1 MNDIINIGV
10 YPIYKNRNEVKKMKK
25 KYKLTGVGCMKCV
38 AKIEKNLSE
47 LSGVENIK
55 VDVETKI
62 MNIDFDESEIS
73 FNEIEKKLV
82 ELGYGVDKEYD
93 ENSFEKSKKEEIVV
107 CEFQKEEK
115 ENKKNEEKN
124 ISENLEKKQFKLS
137 GVTCQA
143 CVRRIETKVGKLEG
157 VKSAVVNLATEE
169 LTVEY
174 DYERINKNEIEDEV
188 KEIGYGIEEKI
199 EASEFQVNI
208 EGISCQACVANIE
221 RKVKKLDGVISAEV
235 NLATNRGRFIYDSK
249 RIKGSEI
256 IEVINNLGGY
266 KAVRDEEAKLEDEIK
281 KIEESK
287 KELREFKTAIFFAAI
302 VFYITMGHMIGL
314 PLPKIISP
322 NVNPINYA
330 LIQLVLTIPV
340 TIIGRKFYTVGI
352 KALIKKAPNMD
363 SLIATGT
370 GAALVYSIFGTYE
383 IFKGN
388 NQYVHALYYESAV
401 VIIALIMFGKLLEK
415 RSKGKTSDA
424 IKKLMG
430 LQSKKASLVKNN
442 EIVLVDIEEVEKG
455 DVVLV
460 KPGESIPVDGKVVE
474 GSTNVDESMLTG
486 ESIPVRKKI
495 GDSVFGATINKN
507 GSIKIEATAIGKDT
521 VLAKIIKLVE
531 DAQGSK
537 APIARM
543 ADIISGY
550 FVPAVIFIAFVSS
563 VVWYVLG
570 KSGAVNLSMSPS
582 IFALTIFIS
591 VLVIACPCSLG
602 LATPTAIMVGTGRG
616 AELGILI
623 KSGEA
628 LEKAHKLNMIVFD
641 KTGTITE
648 GKPVITDIEI
658 KDENI
663 SEKEFLKFV
672 GTLEQHSEHPLGE
685 AVVEEVKKRGI
696 EFEKVKNFLSISGEG
711 ITGEINEK
719 KILVGNYKL
728 FNNNGIIISEN
739 NKSEKVAAEG
749 KTPIFVGIDG
759 KYAGLIAVAD
769 VIKENSKES
778 VALLKEMGLKVA
790 MITGD
795 NRKTAEV
802 IAKQV
807 GIDVVLAEV
816 SPEDKYLEVKRLQN
830 DGFKV
835 GMVGDGINDSPALS
849 QADVGIAVGGG
860 TDIAMES
867 ADIILMK
874 RDLRDVAVAMKLS
887 HAVIKNIKENLFW
900 AFLYNSLGIPVAA
913 GVLYLITGHLLN
925 PMIAGGA
932 MAMSSVSVV
941 TNALR
946 LRNFGK

>member
-1 MNDIINIGV
+1 MNAIINIGV

-62 MNIDFDESEIS
+62 MNIDFNESEIS

-82 ELGYGVDKEYD
+82 DLGYGVDKEYD
-93 ENSFEKSKKEEIVV
+93 ENSFEKSKEEEIVV

-199 EASEFQVNI
+199 EASELQVNI

-256 IEVINNLGGY
+256 IGVINNLGGY
-266 KAVRDEEAKLEDEIK
+266 KAVRDEEAKPEDEIK

-340 TIIGRKFYTVGI
+340 TIIGRRFYTVGI

-486 ESIPVRKKI
+486 ESIPVRKKT

-570 KSGAVNLSMSPS
+570 KSGIVNLSMSPS

-663 SEKEFLKFV
+663 SEKEFLKV
-672 GTLEQHSEHPLGE
+672 AGTLEQHSEHPLGE

-696 EFEKVKNFLSISGEG
+696 EFGEIKNFLSISGEG
-711 ITGEINEK
+711 ITGEIDGK

-728 FNNNGIIISEN
+728 FNNNGIIIPEN

-835 GMVGDGINDSPALS
+835 
-849 QADVGIAVGGG
+849 
-860 TDIAMES
+860 
-867 ADIILMK
+867 
-874 RDLRDVAVAMKLS
+874 
-887 HAVIKNIKENLFW
+887 
-900 AFLYNSLGIPVAA
+900 
-913 GVLYLITGHLLN
+913 
-925 PMIAGGA
+925 
-932 MAMSSVSVV
+932 
-941 TNALR
+941 
-946 LRNFGK
+946 

>member
-1 MNDIINIGV
+1 MD
-10 YPIYKNRNEVKKMKK
+10 K

-38 AKIEKNLSE
+38 AKIEKNISE
-47 LSGVENIK
+47 LKGTENVK
-55 VDVETKI
+55 VDVNTKI
-62 MNIDFDESEIS
+62 MDISFDEKKIS
-73 FNEIEKKLV
+73 FDEIKNKLE
-82 ELGYGVDKEYD
+82 ELGYGVEREVSASEEISCETNVE
-93 ENSFEKSKKEEIVV
+93 ENKCSVKEE
-107 CEFQKEEK
+107 QKDISEEK
-115 ENKKNEEKN
+115 TDTEN
-124 ISENLEKKQFKLS
+124 IEKKQFKLS

-143 CVRRIETKVGKLEG
+143 CVRRIETKVGKMKG

-169 LTVEY
+169 LTVLY
-174 DYERINKNEIEDEV
+174 DYEQLNKNDIENEV
-188 KEIGYGIEEKI
+188 KSIGYGIDEKI
-199 EASEFQVNI
+199 EASELLVNI

-221 RKVKKLDGVISAEV
+221 RKVKKLDGIISAEV
-235 NLATNRGRFIYDSK
+235 NLATNRGRFLYDSK

-256 IEVINNLGGY
+256 IGVINGIGGY
-266 KAVRDEEAKLEDEIK
+266 KAVRNEEAKPEDEMK
-281 KIEESK
+281 KEEEAK
-287 KELREFKTAIFFAAI
+287 KELREFKTAIILAAI
-302 VFYITMGHMIGL
+302 VFYITMGHMIGF
-314 PLPKIISP
+314 PLPSIIFP
-322 NVNPINYA
+322 DVNPINYA

-340 TIIGRKFYTVGI
+340 TIIGRRFYTVGI
-352 KALIKKAPNMD
+352 RALVKRAPNMD

-370 GAALVYSIFGTYE
+370 GAALIYSIYGTYE
-383 IFKGN
+383 IIKGN
-388 NQYVHALYYESAV
+388 NAYVHALYYESAV

-442 EIVLVDIEEVEKG
+442 EIVLVDIEEVEEG
-455 DVVLV
+455 DIVLV

-474 GSTNVDESMLTG
+474 GNTNVDESMLTG
-486 ESIPVRKKI
+486 ESIPVRKKA
-495 GDSVFGATINKN
+495 GDNVFGATINKN
-507 GSIKIEATAIGKDT
+507 GSIKIKATAIGKDT

-550 FVPAVIFIAFVSS
+550 FVPVVIFIAAVSS
-563 VVWYVLG
+563 IVWYAVG
-570 KSGAVNLSMSPS
+570 KTGIATLPMAPS

-648 GKPVITDIEI
+648 GKPVITDIVIE
-658 KDENI
+658 DESI
-663 SEKEFLKFV
+663 SEEEFLSIIAS
-672 GTLEQHSEHPLGE
+672 LEQHSEHPLGE

-696 EFEKVKNFLSISGEG
+696 ATGNVKDFISISGEG
-711 ITGEINEK
+711 IIGEVDGK
-719 KILVGNYKL
+719 KVIAGNYKL
-728 FNNNGIIISEN
+728 FDNNGIIIPEN
-739 NKSEKVAAEG
+739 NESERVAKEG

-759 KYAGLIAVAD
+759 KYSGLIAVAD
-769 VIKENSKES
+769 VVKENSKES
-778 VALLKEMGLKVA
+778 VELLKSMGLKVA

-802 IAKQV
+802 IAEQV
-807 GIDVVLAEV
+807 GIDIVLAEV

-830 DGFKV
+830 DGMKV

-874 RDLRDVAVAMKLS
+874 KDLRDVAVAMKLS

-913 GVLYLITGHLLN
+913 GALYLITGHLLN

>member
-1 MNDIINIGV
+1 MD
-10 YPIYKNRNEVKKMKK
+10 K

-38 AKIEKNLSE
+38 AKIEKNISE
-47 LSGVENIK
+47 LKGTENVK
-55 VDVETKI
+55 VDVNTKI
-62 MNIDFDESEIS
+62 MDISFDEEKIS
-73 FNEIEKKLV
+73 FDEIKNKLE
-82 ELGYGVDKEYD
+82 ELGYGVEREVSDSEEISCETNMG
-93 ENSFEKSKKEEIVV
+93 ENKCSVKEE
-107 CEFQKEEK
+107 QKDISEEK
-115 ENKKNEEKN
+115 TDTEN
-124 ISENLEKKQFKLS
+124 IEKKQFKLS

-143 CVRRIETKVGKLEG
+143 CVRRIETKVGKMKG

-169 LTVEY
+169 LTVLY
-174 DYERINKNEIEDEV
+174 DYEQLNKNDIENEV
-188 KEIGYGIEEKI
+188 KSIGYGIDEKI
-199 EASEFQVNI
+199 EASELLVNI

-221 RKVKKLDGVISAEV
+221 RKVKKLDGIISAEV
-235 NLATNRGRFIYDSK
+235 NLATNRGRFLYDSK

-256 IEVINNLGGY
+256 IGVINGIGGY
-266 KAVRDEEAKLEDEIK
+266 KAIRNEEAKPEDEMK
-281 KIEESK
+281 KEEEAK
-287 KELREFKTAIFFAAI
+287 KELREFKTAIILAAI
-302 VFYITMGHMIGL
+302 VFYITMGHMIGF
-314 PLPKIISP
+314 PLPSIISP
-322 NVNPINYA
+322 DVNPINYA

-340 TIIGRKFYTVGI
+340 TIIGRRFYTVGI
-352 KALIKKAPNMD
+352 RALVKRAPNMD

-370 GAALVYSIFGTYE
+370 GAALIYSIYGTYE
-383 IFKGN
+383 IIKGN
-388 NQYVHALYYESAV
+388 NAYVHALYYESAV

-442 EIVLVDIEEVEKG
+442 EIVLVDIEEVEEG
-455 DVVLV
+455 DIVLV

-474 GSTNVDESMLTG
+474 GNTNVDESMLTG
-486 ESIPVRKKI
+486 ESIPVRKKA
-495 GDSVFGATINKN
+495 GDNVFGATINKN
-507 GSIKIEATAIGKDT
+507 GSIKIKATAIGKDT

-550 FVPAVIFIAFVSS
+550 FVPVVIFIAAVSS
-563 VVWYVLG
+563 IVWYAVG
-570 KSGAVNLSMSPS
+570 KTGIATLPMAPS

-648 GKPVITDIEI
+648 GKPVITDIVIE
-658 KDENI
+658 DESI
-663 SEKEFLKFV
+663 SEEEFLSI
-672 GTLEQHSEHPLGE
+672 TASLEQHSEHPLGE

-696 EFEKVKNFLSISGEG
+696 ATGNVKDFISISGEG
-711 ITGEINEK
+711 IIGEVDGK
-719 KILVGNYKL
+719 KVIAGNYKL
-728 FNNNGIIISEN
+728 FDNNGIIIPEN
-739 NKSEKVAAEG
+739 NESERVAKEG

-759 KYAGLIAVAD
+759 KYSGLIAVAD
-769 VIKENSKES
+769 VVKENSKES
-778 VALLKEMGLKVA
+778 VELLKSMGLKVA

-802 IAKQV
+802 IAEQV
-807 GIDVVLAEV
+807 GIDIVLAEV

-830 DGFKV
+830 DGMKV

-874 RDLRDVAVAMKLS
+874 KDLRDVAVAMKLS

-913 GVLYLITGHLLN
+913 GALYLITGHLLN

>member
-1 MNDIINIGV
+1 MD
-10 YPIYKNRNEVKKMKK
+10 K

-38 AKIEKNLSE
+38 AKIEKNISE
-47 LSGVENIK
+47 LKGTENVK
-55 VDVETKI
+55 VDVNTKI
-62 MNIDFDESEIS
+62 MDISFDEEKIS
-73 FNEIEKKLV
+73 FDEIKNKLE
-82 ELGYGVDKEYD
+82 ELGYGVEREVLASEEISCETNVE
-93 ENSFEKSKKEEIVV
+93 ENKCSVKEE
-107 CEFQKEEK
+107 QKDISEEK
-115 ENKKNEEKN
+115 TDTEN
-124 ISENLEKKQFKLS
+124 IEKKQFKLS

-143 CVRRIETKVGKLEG
+143 CVRRIETKVGKMKG

-169 LTVEY
+169 LTVLY
-174 DYERINKNEIEDEV
+174 DYEQLNKNDIENEV
-188 KEIGYGIEEKI
+188 KSIGYGIDEKI
-199 EASEFQVNI
+199 EASELLVNI

-221 RKVKKLDGVISAEV
+221 RKVKKLDGIISAEV
-235 NLATNRGRFIYDSK
+235 NLATNRGRFLYDSK

-256 IEVINNLGGY
+256 IGVINGIGGY
-266 KAVRDEEAKLEDEIK
+266 KAVRNEEAKPEDEMK
-281 KIEESK
+281 KEEEAK
-287 KELREFKTAIFFAAI
+287 KELREFKTAIILAAI
-302 VFYITMGHMIGL
+302 VFYITMGHMIGF
-314 PLPKIISP
+314 PLPSIISP
-322 NVNPINYA
+322 DVNPINYA

-340 TIIGRKFYTVGI
+340 TIIGRRFYTVGI
-352 KALIKKAPNMD
+352 RALVKRAPNMD

-370 GAALVYSIFGTYE
+370 GAALIYSIYGTYE
-383 IFKGN
+383 IIKGN
-388 NQYVHALYYESAV
+388 NAYVHALYYESAV

-442 EIVLVDIEEVEKG
+442 EIVLVDIEEVEEG
-455 DVVLV
+455 DIVLV

-474 GSTNVDESMLTG
+474 GNTNVDESMLTG
-486 ESIPVRKKI
+486 ESIPVRKKA
-495 GDSVFGATINKN
+495 GDNVFGATINKN
-507 GSIKIEATAIGKDT
+507 GSIKIKATAIGKDT

-550 FVPAVIFIAFVSS
+550 FVPVVIFIAAVSS
-563 VVWYVLG
+563 IVWYAVG
-570 KSGAVNLSMSPS
+570 KTGIATLPMAPS

-648 GKPVITDIEI
+648 GKPVITDIVI
-658 KDENI
+658 GDESI
-663 SEKEFLKFV
+663 SEEEFLSI
-672 GTLEQHSEHPLGE
+672 TASLEQHSEHPLGE

-696 EFEKVKNFLSISGEG
+696 ATGNVKDFISISGEG
-711 ITGEINEK
+711 IIGEVDGK
-719 KILVGNYKL
+719 KVIAGNYKL
-728 FNNNGIIISEN
+728 FDNNGIIIPEN
-739 NKSEKVAAEG
+739 NESERVAKEG

-759 KYAGLIAVAD
+759 KYSGLIAVAD
-769 VIKENSKES
+769 VVKENSKES
-778 VALLKEMGLKVA
+778 VELLKSMGLKVA

-802 IAKQV
+802 IAEQV
-807 GIDVVLAEV
+807 GIDIVLAEV

-830 DGFKV
+830 DGMKV

-874 RDLRDVAVAMKLS
+874 KDLRDVAVAMKLS

-913 GVLYLITGHLLN
+913 GALYLITGHLLN

>member
-1 MNDIINIGV
+1 MN
-10 YPIYKNRNEVKKMKK
+10 RR
-25 KYKLTGVGCMKCV
+25 YKLTGVGCMKCV

-47 LSGVENIK
+47 LNGVKNIK
-55 VDVETKI
+55 VNVDTKI
-62 MNIDFDESEIS
+62 MDIS
-73 FNEIEKKLV
+73 FNENEINFDEIKKKLI
-82 ELGYGVDKEYD
+82 ELGYGVEKEINNED
-93 ENSFEKSKKEEIVV
+93 EIFEKDVVEEKVI
-107 CEFQKEEK
+107 CEFQKE
-115 ENKKNEEKN
+115 NISEEKN
-124 ISENLEKKQFKLS
+124 NNLEKKQFKLT
-137 GVTCQA
+137 GVACQA
-143 CVRRIETKVGKLEG
+143 CVRRIETKVGKMEG
-157 VKSAVVNLATEE
+157 IKSAVVNIATEE
-169 LTVEY
+169 LTVQYKTEKITKE
-174 DYERINKNEIEDEV
+174 DIENEV
-188 KEIGYGIEEKI
+188 KAIGYGIEEKI
-199 EASEFQVNI
+199 ESSELQVNI

-221 RKVKKLDGVISAEV
+221 RKVKKLSGVISAEV

-249 RIKGSEI
+249 KIKGSEI
-256 IEVINNLGGY
+256 INVINNLGGY
-266 KAVRDEEAKLEDEIK
+266 KAIRDEEAKPEDEA
-281 KIEESK
+281 K
-287 KELREFKTAIFFAAI
+287 KEEEAKRELKEFKIAIILAAI
-302 VFYITMGHMIGL
+302 VFYITMGHMVGL

-322 NVNPINYA
+322 DINPMNYA
-330 LIQLVLTIPV
+330 IIQFILTIPV
-340 TIIGRKFYTVGI
+340 TIIGRRFYTVGI
-352 KALIKKAPNMD
+352 KALINRAPNMD

-370 GAALVYSIFGTYE
+370 GAALTYSIYGTYE

-388 NQYVHALYYESAV
+388 NNYVHALYYESAV

-430 LQSKKASLVKNN
+430 LQSKKASLVKND
-442 EIVLVDIEEVEKG
+442 EIVLVDIEEVEEG
-455 DVVLV
+455 DIVLV
-460 KPGESIPVDGKVVE
+460 RPGESIPVDGKVIE
-474 GSTNVDESMLTG
+474 GNTNVDEAMLTG
-486 ESIPVRKKI
+486 ESIPVRKNI
-495 GDSVFGATINKN
+495 GDTVFGATINKN

-550 FVPAVIFIAFVSS
+550 FVPTVILIATVASII
-563 VVWYVLG
+563 WYLVG
-570 KSGAVNLSMSPS
+570 KTGIIELPMTPS

-648 GKPVITDIEI
+648 GKPVITDIVI
-658 KDENI
+658 KDNNI
-663 SEKEFLKFV
+663 LKDEFLRII
-672 GTLEQHSEHPLGE
+672 GTVEQHSEHPLGE

-696 EFEKVKNFLSISGEG
+696 HLGNVKNFISISGEG
-711 ITGEINEK
+711 IIGEVEGK
-719 KILVGNYKL
+719 KVFAGNYKL
-728 FNNNGIIISEN
+728 FNNNGIIIPEDNESER
-739 NKSEKVAAEG
+739 VAKEG
-749 KTPIFVGIDG
+749 KTPIFVGIEG
-759 KYAGLIAVAD
+759 KYTGLIAVAD

-778 VALLKEMGLKVA
+778 VALLKSMGLKVA

-830 DGFKV
+830 EGLKV

-849 QADVGIAVGGG
+849 QADVGIAIGGG

-874 RDLRDVAVAMKLS
+874 KDLRDVAVAMKLS

>member
-1 MNDIINIGV
+1 MD
-10 YPIYKNRNEVKKMKK
+10 K

-38 AKIEKNLSE
+38 AKIEKNISE
-47 LSGVENIK
+47 LKGTEKVK
-55 VDVETKI
+55 VDVNTKI
-62 MNIDFDESEIS
+62 MDISFDEEKIS
-73 FNEIEKKLV
+73 FDEIKNKLE
-82 ELGYGVDKEYD
+82 ELGYGVEREVSASEEISCETNVE
-93 ENSFEKSKKEEIVV
+93 ENKCSVKEEAKDIS
-107 CEFQKEEK
+107 EEK
-115 ENKKNEEKN
+115 TDTEN
-124 ISENLEKKQFKLS
+124 IEKKQFKLS

-143 CVRRIETKVGKLEG
+143 CVRRIETKVGKMKG

-169 LTVEY
+169 LTVLY
-174 DYERINKNEIEDEV
+174 DYEQLNKNDIENEV
-188 KEIGYGIEEKI
+188 KSIGYGIDEKI
-199 EASEFQVNI
+199 EASELLVNI

-221 RKVKKLDGVISAEV
+221 RKVKKLDGIISAEV
-235 NLATNRGRFIYDSK
+235 NLATNRGRFLYDSK

-256 IEVINNLGGY
+256 IGVINGIGGY
-266 KAVRDEEAKLEDEIK
+266 KAVRNEEAKPEDEMK
-281 KIEESK
+281 KEEEAK
-287 KELREFKTAIFFAAI
+287 KELREFKTAIILAAI
-302 VFYITMGHMIGL
+302 VFYITMGHMIGF
-314 PLPKIISP
+314 PLPSIISP
-322 NVNPINYA
+322 DVNPINYA

-340 TIIGRKFYTVGI
+340 TIIGRRFYTVGI
-352 KALIKKAPNMD
+352 RALVKRAPNMD

-370 GAALVYSIFGTYE
+370 GAALIYSIYGTYE
-383 IFKGN
+383 IIKGN
-388 NQYVHALYYESAV
+388 NAYVHALYYESAV

-442 EIVLVDIEEVEKG
+442 EIVLVDIEEVEEG
-455 DVVLV
+455 DIVLV

-474 GSTNVDESMLTG
+474 GNTNVDESMLTG
-486 ESIPVRKKI
+486 ESIPVRKKA
-495 GDSVFGATINKN
+495 GDNVFGATINKN
-507 GSIKIEATAIGKDT
+507 GSIKIKATAIGKDT

-550 FVPAVIFIAFVSS
+550 FVPVVIFIAAVSS
-563 VVWYVLG
+563 IVWYAVG
-570 KSGAVNLSMSPS
+570 KTGIATLPMAPS

-648 GKPVITDIEI
+648 GKPVITDIVI
-658 KDENI
+658 GDESI
-663 SEKEFLKFV
+663 SEEEFLSI
-672 GTLEQHSEHPLGE
+672 TASLEQHSEHPLGE

-696 EFEKVKNFLSISGEG
+696 ATRNVKDFISISGEG
-711 ITGEINEK
+711 IIGEVDGK
-719 KILVGNYKL
+719 KVIAGNYKL
-728 FNNNGIIISEN
+728 FDNNGIIIPEN
-739 NKSEKVAAEG
+739 NESERVAKEG

-759 KYAGLIAVAD
+759 KYSGLIAVAD
-769 VIKENSKES
+769 VVKENSKES
-778 VALLKEMGLKVA
+778 VELLKSMGLKVA

-802 IAKQV
+802 IAEQV
-807 GIDVVLAEV
+807 GIDIVLAEV

-830 DGFKV
+830 DGMKV

-874 RDLRDVAVAMKLS
+874 KDLRDVAVAMKLS

-913 GVLYLITGHLLN
+913 GALYLITGHLLN

>member
-1 MNDIINIGV
+1 
-10 YPIYKNRNEVKKMKK
+10 
-25 KYKLTGVGCMKCV
+25 
-38 AKIEKNLSE
+38 
-47 LSGVENIK
+47 
-55 VDVETKI
+55 
-62 MNIDFDESEIS
+62 
-73 FNEIEKKLV
+73 
-82 ELGYGVDKEYD
+82 
-93 ENSFEKSKKEEIVV
+93 
-107 CEFQKEEK
+107 
-115 ENKKNEEKN
+115 
-124 ISENLEKKQFKLS
+124 
-137 GVTCQA
+137 
-143 CVRRIETKVGKLEG
+143 
-157 VKSAVVNLATEE
+157 
-169 LTVEY
+169 
-174 DYERINKNEIEDEV
+174 
-188 KEIGYGIEEKI
+188 
-199 EASEFQVNI
+199 
-208 EGISCQACVANIE
+208 
-221 RKVKKLDGVISAEV
+221 
-235 NLATNRGRFIYDSK
+235 
-249 RIKGSEI
+249 
-256 IEVINNLGGY
+256 
-266 KAVRDEEAKLEDEIK
+266 
-281 KIEESK
+281 
-287 KELREFKTAIFFAAI
+287 
-302 VFYITMGHMIGL
+302 
-314 PLPKIISP
+314 
-322 NVNPINYA
+322 
-330 LIQLVLTIPV
+330 
-340 TIIGRKFYTVGI
+340 
-352 KALIKKAPNMD
+352 
-363 SLIATGT
+363 
-370 GAALVYSIFGTYE
+370 
-383 IFKGN
+383 
-388 NQYVHALYYESAV
+388 
-401 VIIALIMFGKLLEK
+401 
-415 RSKGKTSDA
+415 
-424 IKKLMG
+424 
-430 LQSKKASLVKNN
+430 
-442 EIVLVDIEEVEKG
+442 
-455 DVVLV
+455 
-460 KPGESIPVDGKVVE
+460 
-474 GSTNVDESMLTG
+474 
-486 ESIPVRKKI
+486 
-495 GDSVFGATINKN
+495 
-507 GSIKIEATAIGKDT
+507 
-521 VLAKIIKLVE
+521 
-531 DAQGSK
+531 
-537 APIARM
+537 
-543 ADIISGY
+543 
-550 FVPAVIFIAFVSS
+550 
-563 VVWYVLG
+563 
-570 KSGAVNLSMSPS
+570 
-582 IFALTIFIS
+582 
-591 VLVIACPCSLG
+591 
-602 LATPTAIMVGTGRG
+602 MVGTGRG

-628 LEKAHKLNMIVFD
+628 LEKVHKLNMIVFD

-728 FNNNGIIISEN
+728 FNNNGIIIPEN

-807 GIDVVLAEV
+807 RIDVVLAEV
-816 SPEDKYLEVKRLQN
+816 SPEDKYLEVKRLQNDGFKVGMVGDGINDSPALSQADVGIAVGGGTDIAPEDKYLEVKRLQN

-946 LRNFGK
+946 LRNFGKNTCCSRSSLFNNRTPFKSNDSWRSYGNEFCFCCNECFKT

>member
-1 MNDIINIGV
+1 MD
-10 YPIYKNRNEVKKMKK
+10 K

-38 AKIEKNLSE
+38 TKIEKNISE
-47 LSGVENIK
+47 LKGTENVK
-55 VDVETKI
+55 VDVNTKI
-62 MNIDFDESEIS
+62 MDISFDEEKIS
-73 FNEIEKKLV
+73 FDEIKNKLE
-82 ELGYGVDKEYD
+82 ELGYGVEREVSASEEISCETNVE
-93 ENSFEKSKKEEIVV
+93 ENKCSVKEEAKDIS
-107 CEFQKEEK
+107 EEK
-115 ENKKNEEKN
+115 TDIEN
-124 ISENLEKKQFKLS
+124 IEKKQFKLS

-143 CVRRIETKVGKLEG
+143 CVRRIETKVGKMKG

-169 LTVEY
+169 LTVLY
-174 DYERINKNEIEDEV
+174 DYEQLNKNDIENEV
-188 KEIGYGIEEKI
+188 KSIGYGIDEKI
-199 EASEFQVNI
+199 EASELLVNI

-221 RKVKKLDGVISAEV
+221 RKVKKLDGIISAEV
-235 NLATNRGRFIYDSK
+235 NLATNRGRFLYDSK

-256 IEVINNLGGY
+256 IGVINGIGGY
-266 KAVRDEEAKLEDEIK
+266 KAVRNEEAKPEDEMK
-281 KIEESK
+281 KEEEAK
-287 KELREFKTAIFFAAI
+287 KELREFKTAIILAAI
-302 VFYITMGHMIGL
+302 VFYITMGHMIGF
-314 PLPKIISP
+314 PLPSIISP
-322 NVNPINYA
+322 DVNPINYA

-340 TIIGRKFYTVGI
+340 TIIGRRFYTVGI
-352 KALIKKAPNMD
+352 RALVKRAPNMD

-370 GAALVYSIFGTYE
+370 GAALIYSIYGTYE
-383 IFKGN
+383 IIKGN
-388 NQYVHALYYESAV
+388 NAYVHALYYESAV

-442 EIVLVDIEEVEKG
+442 EIVLVDIEEVEEG
-455 DVVLV
+455 DIVLV

-474 GSTNVDESMLTG
+474 GNTNVDESMLTG
-486 ESIPVRKKI
+486 ESIPVRKKA
-495 GDSVFGATINKN
+495 GDNVFGATINKN
-507 GSIKIEATAIGKDT
+507 GSIKIKATAIGKDT

-550 FVPAVIFIAFVSS
+550 FVPVVIFIAAVSS
-563 VVWYVLG
+563 IVWYAVG
-570 KSGAVNLSMSPS
+570 KTGIATLPMAPS

-648 GKPVITDIEI
+648 GKPVITDIVI
-658 KDENI
+658 GDESI
-663 SEKEFLKFV
+663 SEEEFLSI
-672 GTLEQHSEHPLGE
+672 TASLEQHSEHPLGE

-696 EFEKVKNFLSISGEG
+696 ATRNVKDFISISGEG
-711 ITGEINEK
+711 IIGEVDGK
-719 KILVGNYKL
+719 KVIAGNYKL
-728 FNNNGIIISEN
+728 FDNNGIIIPEN
-739 NKSEKVAAEG
+739 NESERVAKEG

-759 KYAGLIAVAD
+759 KYSGLIAVAD
-769 VIKENSKES
+769 VVKENSKES
-778 VALLKEMGLKVA
+778 VELLKSMGLKVA

-802 IAKQV
+802 IAEQV
-807 GIDVVLAEV
+807 GIDIVLAEV

-830 DGFKV
+830 DGMKV

-874 RDLRDVAVAMKLS
+874 KDLRDVTVAMKLS

-913 GVLYLITGHLLN
+913 GALYLITGHLLN

>member
-1 MNDIINIGV
+1 MD
-10 YPIYKNRNEVKKMKK
+10 K

-38 AKIEKNLSE
+38 AKIEKNISE
-47 LSGVENIK
+47 LKGTENVK
-55 VDVETKI
+55 VDVNTKI
-62 MNIDFDESEIS
+62 MDISFDEEKIS
-73 FNEIEKKLV
+73 FDEIKNKLE
-82 ELGYGVDKEYD
+82 ELGYGVEREVSASEEISCETNVE
-93 ENSFEKSKKEEIVV
+93 ENKCSVKEE
-107 CEFQKEEK
+107 QKDISEEK
-115 ENKKNEEKN
+115 TDTEN
-124 ISENLEKKQFKLS
+124 IEKKQFKLS

-143 CVRRIETKVGKLEG
+143 CVRRIETKVGKMKG

-169 LTVEY
+169 LTVLY
-174 DYERINKNEIEDEV
+174 DYEQLNKNDIENEV
-188 KEIGYGIEEKI
+188 KSIGYGIDEKI
-199 EASEFQVNI
+199 EASELLVNI

-221 RKVKKLDGVISAEV
+221 RKVKKLDGIISAEV
-235 NLATNRGRFIYDSK
+235 NLATNRGRFLYDSK

-256 IEVINNLGGY
+256 IGVINGIGGY
-266 KAVRDEEAKLEDEIK
+266 KAVRNEEAKPEDEMK
-281 KIEESK
+281 KEEEAK
-287 KELREFKTAIFFAAI
+287 KELREFKTAIILAAI
-302 VFYITMGHMIGL
+302 VFYITMGHMIGF
-314 PLPKIISP
+314 PLPSIISP
-322 NVNPINYA
+322 DVNPINYA

-340 TIIGRKFYTVGI
+340 TIIGRRFYTVGI
-352 KALIKKAPNMD
+352 RALVKRAPNMD

-370 GAALVYSIFGTYE
+370 GAALIYSIYGTYE
-383 IFKGN
+383 IIKGN
-388 NQYVHALYYESAV
+388 NAYVHALYYESAV

-442 EIVLVDIEEVEKG
+442 EIVLVDIEEVEEG

-474 GSTNVDESMLTG
+474 GNTNVDESMLTG
-486 ESIPVRKKI
+486 ESIPVRKKA
-495 GDSVFGATINKN
+495 GDNVFGATINKN
-507 GSIKIEATAIGKDT
+507 GSIKIKATAIGKDT

-550 FVPAVIFIAFVSS
+550 FVPVVIFIAAVSS
-563 VVWYVLG
+563 IVWYAVG
-570 KSGAVNLSMSPS
+570 KTGIATLPMAPS

-648 GKPVITDIEI
+648 GKPVITDIVIE
-658 KDENI
+658 DESI
-663 SEKEFLKFV
+663 SEEEFLSI
-672 GTLEQHSEHPLGE
+672 TASLEQHSEHPLGE
-685 AVVEEVKKRGI
+685 AIVEEVKKRGI
-696 EFEKVKNFLSISGEG
+696 ATGNVKDFISISGEG
-711 ITGEINEK
+711 IIGEVDGK
-719 KILVGNYKL
+719 KVIAGNYKL
-728 FNNNGIIISEN
+728 FDNNGIIIPEN
-739 NKSEKVAAEG
+739 NESERVAKEG

-759 KYAGLIAVAD
+759 KYSGLIAVAD
-769 VIKENSKES
+769 VVKENSKES
-778 VALLKEMGLKVA
+778 VELLKSMGLKVA

-802 IAKQV
+802 IAEQV
-807 GIDVVLAEV
+807 GIDIVLAEV

-830 DGFKV
+830 DGMKV

-874 RDLRDVAVAMKLS
+874 KDLRDVAVAMKLS

-913 GVLYLITGHLLN
+913 GALYLITGHLLN

>member
-1 MNDIINIGV
+1 MN
-10 YPIYKNRNEVKKMKK
+10 K
-25 KYKLTGVGCMKCV
+25 KYILTGVGCMKCV

-47 LSGVENIK
+47 LCEVERIK
-55 VDVETKI
+55 VDVNTKI
-62 MNIDFDESEIS
+62 MDIDFDEKKIN
-73 FNEIEKKLV
+73 FDEIEKRLI
-82 ELGYGVDKEYD
+82 ELGYGVAKEFNEKEEMQKSDEIKEENVSEKKD
-93 ENSFEKSKKEEIVV
+93 ENKI
-107 CEFQKEEK
+107 
-115 ENKKNEEKN
+115 KN
-124 ISENLEKKQFKLS
+124 
-137 GVTCQA
+137 
-143 CVRRIETKVGKLEG
+143 
-157 VKSAVVNLATEE
+157 
-169 LTVEY
+169 
-174 DYERINKNEIEDEV
+174 NKNF
-188 KEIGYGIEEKI
+188 
-199 EASEFQVNI
+199 SELQINI
-208 EGISCQACVANIE
+208 EGIRCQACVANIE
-221 RKVKKLDGVISAEV
+221 RNVKKLDGVVNAEV
-235 NLATNRGRFIYDSK
+235 NLATNKGKFIFDSK
-249 RIKGSEI
+249 HIKGTEI
-256 IEVINNLGGY
+256 IDLINKLGY
-266 KAVRDEEAKLEDEIK
+266 KALREEEQTETEIEKLK
-281 KIEESK
+281 KDK
-287 KELREFKTAIFFAAI
+287 KELTEFKIAIFFAI
-302 VFYITMGHMIGL
+302 IIFYITMGHMIGL
-314 PLPKIISP
+314 PLPKVISP
-322 NVNPINYA
+322 EINPLNYA
-330 LIQLVLTIPV
+330 LIQFILTIPV

-352 KALIKKAPNMD
+352 KALIKKSPNMD
-363 SLIATGT
+363 SLIAIGT
-370 GAALVYSIFGTYE
+370 GSALIYSIFGTYE

-388 NQYVHALYYESAV
+388 NLYVHALYYESAV

-415 RSKGKTSDA
+415 RSKGKTSEA

-442 EIVLVDIEEVEKG
+442 EIILVDIEEVEKG
-455 DVVLV
+455 DIILV
-460 KPGESIPVDGKVVE
+460 KPGESIPVDGKVVD

-495 GDSVFGATINKN
+495 GDNVFGATINKN

-550 FVPAVIFIAFVSS
+550 FVPAVIFIAIFSS
-563 VVWYVLG
+563 IVWYILG
-570 KSGAVNLSMSPS
+570 KKEIVNLSMSPS

-628 LEKAHKLNMIVFD
+628 LEKAHKINMVVFD

-663 SEKEFLKFV
+663 SEEEFLKIV
-672 GTLEQHSEHPLGE
+672 GTLEKYSEHPLGE
-685 AVVEEVKKRGI
+685 AIVEEVKKRGI
-696 EFEKVKNFLSISGEG
+696 KLGEVKNFLNISGEG
-711 ITGEINEK
+711 IMGETDEK
-719 KILVGNYKL
+719 KVFVGNYKL
-728 FNNNGIIISEN
+728 LNNSGIIIPEN
-739 NKSEKVAAEG
+739 NGSEKLATMG
-749 KTPIFVGIDG
+749 KTPIFVGING
-759 KYAGLIAVAD
+759 KYIGLIAVAD

-778 VALLKEMGLKVA
+778 IELLKSMGLKVA

-830 DGFKV
+830 NGFKV

-849 QADVGIAVGGG
+849 QADVGIAIGGG

-874 RDLRDVAVAMKLS
+874 KDLKDVFVAMKLS

-900 AFLYNSLGIPVAA
+900 AFLYNSLGIPIAA
-913 GVLYLITGHLLN
+913 GVLYLVTGHLLN

>member
-1 MNDIINIGV
+1 MD
-10 YPIYKNRNEVKKMKK
+10 K

-38 AKIEKNLSE
+38 AKIEKNISE
-47 LSGVENIK
+47 LKGTENVK
-55 VDVETKI
+55 VDVNTKI
-62 MNIDFDESEIS
+62 MDISFDEEKIS
-73 FNEIEKKLV
+73 FDEIKNKLE
-82 ELGYGVDKEYD
+82 ELGYGVEREVSASEEISCETNVE
-93 ENSFEKSKKEEIVV
+93 ENKCSVKEE
-107 CEFQKEEK
+107 QKDISEEK
-115 ENKKNEEKN
+115 TDTEN
-124 ISENLEKKQFKLS
+124 IEKKQFKLS

-143 CVRRIETKVGKLEG
+143 CVRRIETKVGKMKG

-169 LTVEY
+169 LTVLY
-174 DYERINKNEIEDEV
+174 DYEQLNKNDIENEV
-188 KEIGYGIEEKI
+188 KSIGYGIDEKI
-199 EASEFQVNI
+199 EASELLVNI

-221 RKVKKLDGVISAEV
+221 RKVKKLDGIISAEV
-235 NLATNRGRFIYDSK
+235 NLATNRGRFLYDSK

-256 IEVINNLGGY
+256 IGVINGIGGY
-266 KAVRDEEAKLEDEIK
+266 KAVRNEEAKPEDEMK
-281 KIEESK
+281 KEEEAK
-287 KELREFKTAIFFAAI
+287 KELREFKTAIILAAI
-302 VFYITMGHMIGL
+302 VFYITMGHMIGF
-314 PLPKIISP
+314 PLPSIISP
-322 NVNPINYA
+322 DVNPINYA

-340 TIIGRKFYTVGI
+340 TIIGRRFYTVGI
-352 KALIKKAPNMD
+352 RALVKRAPNMD

-370 GAALVYSIFGTYE
+370 GAALIYSIYGTYE
-383 IFKGN
+383 IIKGN
-388 NQYVHALYYESAV
+388 NAYVHALYYESAV

-442 EIVLVDIEEVEKG
+442 EIVLVDIEEVEEG
-455 DVVLV
+455 DIVLV

-474 GSTNVDESMLTG
+474 GNTNVDESMLTG
-486 ESIPVRKKI
+486 ESIPVRKKA
-495 GDSVFGATINKN
+495 GDNVFGATINKN
-507 GSIKIEATAIGKDT
+507 GSIKIKATAIGKDT

-550 FVPAVIFIAFVSS
+550 FVPVVIFIAAVSS
-563 VVWYVLG
+563 IVWYAVG
-570 KSGAVNLSMSPS
+570 KTGIATLPMAPS

-648 GKPVITDIEI
+648 GKPVIIDIVIE
-658 KDENI
+658 DESI
-663 SEKEFLKFV
+663 SEEEFLSI
-672 GTLEQHSEHPLGE
+672 TASLEQHSEHPLGE

-696 EFEKVKNFLSISGEG
+696 ATGNVKDFISISGEG
-711 ITGEINEK
+711 IIGEVDGK
-719 KILVGNYKL
+719 KVIAGNYKL
-728 FNNNGIIISEN
+728 FDNNGIIIPEN
-739 NKSEKVAAEG
+739 NESERVAKEG

-759 KYAGLIAVAD
+759 KYSGLIAVAD
-769 VIKENSKES
+769 VVKENSKES
-778 VALLKEMGLKVA
+778 VELLKSMGLKVA

-802 IAKQV
+802 IAEQV
-807 GIDVVLAEV
+807 GIDIVLAEV

-830 DGFKV
+830 DGMKV

-874 RDLRDVAVAMKLS
+874 KDLRDVAVAMKLS

-913 GVLYLITGHLLN
+913 GALYLITGHLLN

>member
-1 MNDIINIGV
+1 MD
-10 YPIYKNRNEVKKMKK
+10 K

-38 AKIEKNLSE
+38 AKIEKNISE
-47 LSGVENIK
+47 LKGTENVK
-55 VDVETKI
+55 VDVNTKI
-62 MNIDFDESEIS
+62 MDISFDEKKIS
-73 FNEIEKKLV
+73 FDEIKNKLE
-82 ELGYGVDKEYD
+82 ELGYGVEREVSASEEISCETNVE
-93 ENSFEKSKKEEIVV
+93 ENKCSVKEE
-107 CEFQKEEK
+107 QKDISEEK
-115 ENKKNEEKN
+115 TDTEN
-124 ISENLEKKQFKLS
+124 IEKKQFKLS

-143 CVRRIETKVGKLEG
+143 CVRRIETKVGKMKG

-169 LTVEY
+169 LTVLY
-174 DYERINKNEIEDEV
+174 DYEQLNKNDIENEV
-188 KEIGYGIEEKI
+188 KSIGYGIDEKI
-199 EASEFQVNI
+199 EASELLVNI

-221 RKVKKLDGVISAEV
+221 RKVKKLDGIISAEV
-235 NLATNRGRFIYDSK
+235 NLATNRGRFLYDSK

-256 IEVINNLGGY
+256 IGVINGIGGY
-266 KAVRDEEAKLEDEIK
+266 KAVRNEEAKPEDEMK
-281 KIEESK
+281 KEEEAK
-287 KELREFKTAIFFAAI
+287 KELREFKTAIILAAI
-302 VFYITMGHMIGL
+302 VFYITMGHMIGF
-314 PLPKIISP
+314 PLPSIIFP
-322 NVNPINYA
+322 DVNPINYA

-340 TIIGRKFYTVGI
+340 TIIGRRFYTVGI
-352 KALIKKAPNMD
+352 RALVKRAPNMD

-370 GAALVYSIFGTYE
+370 GAALIYSIYGTYE
-383 IFKGN
+383 IIKGN
-388 NQYVHALYYESAV
+388 NAYVHALYYESAV

-442 EIVLVDIEEVEKG
+442 EIVLVDIEEVEEG
-455 DVVLV
+455 DIVLV

-474 GSTNVDESMLTG
+474 GNTNVDESMLTG
-486 ESIPVRKKI
+486 ESIPVRKKA
-495 GDSVFGATINKN
+495 GDNVFGATINKS
-507 GSIKIEATAIGKDT
+507 GSIKIKATAIGKDT

-550 FVPAVIFIAFVSS
+550 FVPVVIFIAAVSS
-563 VVWYVLG
+563 IVWYAVG
-570 KSGAVNLSMSPS
+570 KTGIATLPMAPS

-648 GKPVITDIEI
+648 GKPVITDIVIE
-658 KDENI
+658 DESI
-663 SEKEFLKFV
+663 SEEEFLSIIAS
-672 GTLEQHSEHPLGE
+672 LEQHSEHPLGE

-696 EFEKVKNFLSISGEG
+696 ATGNVKDFISISGEG
-711 ITGEINEK
+711 IIGEVDGK
-719 KILVGNYKL
+719 KVIAGNYKL
-728 FNNNGIIISEN
+728 FDNNGIIIPEN
-739 NKSEKVAAEG
+739 NESERVAKEG

-759 KYAGLIAVAD
+759 KYSGLIAVAD
-769 VIKENSKES
+769 VVKENSKES
-778 VALLKEMGLKVA
+778 VELLKSMGLKVA

-802 IAKQV
+802 IAEQV
-807 GIDVVLAEV
+807 GIDIVLAEV

-830 DGFKV
+830 DGMKV

-874 RDLRDVAVAMKLS
+874 KDLRDVAVAMKLS

-913 GVLYLITGHLLN
+913 GALYLITGHLLN

>member
-1 MNDIINIGV
+1 M
-10 YPIYKNRNEVKKMKK
+10 
-25 KYKLTGVGCMKCV
+25 LTGVGCMKCV

-47 LSGVENIK
+47 LDGVENIK

-62 MNIDFDESEIS
+62 MDIDFDENKIS
-73 FNEIEKKLV
+73 FSEIEKKLI

-93 ENSFEKSKKEEIVV
+93 ENSFEKNKEERSVV
-107 CEFQKEEK
+107 CEYQKEEK

-143 CVRRIETKVGKLEG
+143 CVRRIETKVSKMEG

-174 DYERINKNEIEDEV
+174 DYEKINKNEIEDKV
-188 KEIGYGIEEKI
+188 KSIGYGIEEKI
-199 EASEFQVNI
+199 EASELQVNI

-266 KAVRDEEAKLEDEIK
+266 KAVRDEEAKPEDEIK
-281 KIEESK
+281 KIEEAK
-287 KELREFKTAIFFAAI
+287 KELREFKTAIFFASI
-302 VFYITMGHMIGL
+302 VFYITMGHMMGL
-314 PLPKIISP
+314 PLPTIISP
-322 NVNPINYA
+322 DVNPINYA

-495 GDSVFGATINKN
+495 GDNVFGATINKN

-570 KSGAVNLSMSPS
+570 KSGIVNLSMSPS

-616 AELGILI
+616 AELG
-623 KSGEA
+623 
-628 LEKAHKLNMIVFD
+628 
-641 KTGTITE
+641 
-648 GKPVITDIEI
+648 
-658 KDENI
+658 
-663 SEKEFLKFV
+663 
-672 GTLEQHSEHPLGE
+672 
-685 AVVEEVKKRGI
+685 
-696 EFEKVKNFLSISGEG
+696 
-711 ITGEINEK
+711 
-719 KILVGNYKL
+719 
-728 FNNNGIIISEN
+728 
-739 NKSEKVAAEG
+739 
-749 KTPIFVGIDG
+749 
-759 KYAGLIAVAD
+759 
-769 VIKENSKES
+769 
-778 VALLKEMGLKVA
+778 
-790 MITGD
+790 
-795 NRKTAEV
+795 
-802 IAKQV
+802 
-807 GIDVVLAEV
+807 
-816 SPEDKYLEVKRLQN
+816 
-830 DGFKV
+830 
-835 GMVGDGINDSPALS
+835 
-849 QADVGIAVGGG
+849 
-860 TDIAMES
+860 
-867 ADIILMK
+867 
-874 RDLRDVAVAMKLS
+874 
-887 HAVIKNIKENLFW
+887 
-900 AFLYNSLGIPVAA
+900 
-913 GVLYLITGHLLN
+913 
-925 PMIAGGA
+925 
-932 MAMSSVSVV
+932 
-941 TNALR
+941 
-946 LRNFGK
+946 

>member
-1 MNDIINIGV
+1 MD
-10 YPIYKNRNEVKKMKK
+10 K

-38 AKIEKNLSE
+38 AKIEKNISE
-47 LSGVENIK
+47 LKGTENVK
-55 VDVETKI
+55 VDVNTKI
-62 MNIDFDESEIS
+62 MDISFDEEKIS
-73 FNEIEKKLV
+73 FDEIKNKLE
-82 ELGYGVDKEYD
+82 ELGYGVEREVSASEEISCETNVE
-93 ENSFEKSKKEEIVV
+93 ENKCSVKEE
-107 CEFQKEEK
+107 QKDISEEK
-115 ENKKNEEKN
+115 TDTEN
-124 ISENLEKKQFKLS
+124 IEKKQFKLS

-143 CVRRIETKVGKLEG
+143 CVRRIETKVGKMKG

-169 LTVEY
+169 LTVLY
-174 DYERINKNEIEDEV
+174 DYEQLNKNDIENEV
-188 KEIGYGIEEKI
+188 KSIGYGIDEKI
-199 EASEFQVNI
+199 EASELLVNI

-221 RKVKKLDGVISAEV
+221 RKVKKLDGIISAEV
-235 NLATNRGRFIYDSK
+235 NLATNRGRFLYDSK

-256 IEVINNLGGY
+256 IGVINGIGGY
-266 KAVRDEEAKLEDEIK
+266 KAVRNEEAKPEDEMK
-281 KIEESK
+281 KEEEAK
-287 KELREFKTAIFFAAI
+287 KELREFKTAIILAAI
-302 VFYITMGHMIGL
+302 VFYITMGHMIGF
-314 PLPKIISP
+314 PLPSIISP
-322 NVNPINYA
+322 DVNPINYA

-340 TIIGRKFYTVGI
+340 TIIGRRFYTVGI
-352 KALIKKAPNMD
+352 RALVKRAPNMD

-370 GAALVYSIFGTYE
+370 GAALIYSIYGTYE
-383 IFKGN
+383 IIKGN
-388 NQYVHALYYESAV
+388 NAYVHALYYESAV

-442 EIVLVDIEEVEKG
+442 EIVLVDIEEVEEG
-455 DVVLV
+455 DIVLV

-474 GSTNVDESMLTG
+474 GNTNVDESMLTG
-486 ESIPVRKKI
+486 ESIPVRKKA
-495 GDSVFGATINKN
+495 GDNVFGATINKN
-507 GSIKIEATAIGKDT
+507 GSIKIKATAIGKDT

-550 FVPAVIFIAFVSS
+550 FVPVVIFIAAVSS
-563 VVWYVLG
+563 IVWYAVG
-570 KSGAVNLSMSPS
+570 KTGIATLPMAPS

-648 GKPVITDIEI
+648 GKPVITDIVI
-658 KDENI
+658 GDESI
-663 SEKEFLKFV
+663 SEEEFLSI
-672 GTLEQHSEHPLGE
+672 TASLEQHSEHPLGE

-696 EFEKVKNFLSISGEG
+696 ATGNVKDFISISGEG
-711 ITGEINEK
+711 IIGEVDGK
-719 KILVGNYKL
+719 KVIAGNYKL
-728 FNNNGIIISEN
+728 FDNNGIIIPEN
-739 NKSEKVAAEG
+739 NESERVAKEG

-759 KYAGLIAVAD
+759 KYSGLIAVAD
-769 VIKENSKES
+769 VVKENSKES
-778 VALLKEMGLKVA
+778 VELLKSMGLKVA

-802 IAKQV
+802 IAEQV
-807 GIDVVLAEV
+807 GIDIVLAEV

-830 DGFKV
+830 DGMKV

-874 RDLRDVAVAMKLS
+874 KDLRDVAVAMKLS

-913 GVLYLITGHLLN
+913 GALYLITGHLLN

>member
-1 MNDIINIGV
+1 MD
-10 YPIYKNRNEVKKMKK
+10 K

-38 AKIEKNLSE
+38 AKIEKNISE
-47 LSGVENIK
+47 LKGTENVK
-55 VDVETKI
+55 VDVNTKI
-62 MNIDFDESEIS
+62 MDISFDEKKIS
-73 FNEIEKKLV
+73 FDEIKNKLE
-82 ELGYGVDKEYD
+82 ELGYGVEREVLASEEISCETNVE
-93 ENSFEKSKKEEIVV
+93 ENKCSVKEE
-107 CEFQKEEK
+107 QKDISEEK
-115 ENKKNEEKN
+115 TDTEN
-124 ISENLEKKQFKLS
+124 IEKKQFKLS

-143 CVRRIETKVGKLEG
+143 CVRRIETKVGKMKG

-169 LTVEY
+169 LTVLY
-174 DYERINKNEIEDEV
+174 DYEQLNKNDIENEV
-188 KEIGYGIEEKI
+188 KSIGYGIDEKI
-199 EASEFQVNI
+199 EASELLVNI

-221 RKVKKLDGVISAEV
+221 RKVKKLDGIISAEV
-235 NLATNRGRFIYDSK
+235 NLATNRGRFLYDSK

-256 IEVINNLGGY
+256 IGVINGIGGY
-266 KAVRDEEAKLEDEIK
+266 KAVRNEEAKPEDEMK
-281 KIEESK
+281 KEEEAK
-287 KELREFKTAIFFAAI
+287 KELREFKTAIILAAI
-302 VFYITMGHMIGL
+302 VFYITMGHMIGF
-314 PLPKIISP
+314 PLPSIISP
-322 NVNPINYA
+322 DVNPINYA

-340 TIIGRKFYTVGI
+340 TIIGRRFYTVGI
-352 KALIKKAPNMD
+352 RALVKRAPNMD

-370 GAALVYSIFGTYE
+370 GAALIYSIYGTYE
-383 IFKGN
+383 IIKGN
-388 NQYVHALYYESAV
+388 NAYVHALYYESAV

-442 EIVLVDIEEVEKG
+442 EIVLVDIEEVEEG
-455 DVVLV
+455 DIVLV

-474 GSTNVDESMLTG
+474 GNTNVDESMLTG
-486 ESIPVRKKI
+486 ESIPVRKKA
-495 GDSVFGATINKN
+495 GDNVFGATINKN
-507 GSIKIEATAIGKDT
+507 GSIKIKATAIGKDT

-550 FVPAVIFIAFVSS
+550 FVPVVIFIAAVSS
-563 VVWYVLG
+563 IVWYAVG
-570 KSGAVNLSMSPS
+570 KTGIATLPMAPS

-648 GKPVITDIEI
+648 GKPVITDIVIE
-658 KDENI
+658 DESI
-663 SEKEFLKFV
+663 SEEEFLSI
-672 GTLEQHSEHPLGE
+672 TASLEQHSEHPLGE
-685 AVVEEVKKRGI
+685 SVVEEVKKRGI
-696 EFEKVKNFLSISGEG
+696 ATGNVKDFISISGEG
-711 ITGEINEK
+711 IIGEVNGK
-719 KILVGNYKL
+719 KVIAGNYKL
-728 FNNNGIIISEN
+728 FDNNGIIIPEN
-739 NKSEKVAAEG
+739 NESERVAKEG

-759 KYAGLIAVAD
+759 EYAGLIAVAD

-778 VALLKEMGLKVA
+778 VELLKSMGLKVA

-802 IAKQV
+802 IAEQV
-807 GIDVVLAEV
+807 GIDIVLAEV

-830 DGFKV
+830 DGMKV

-874 RDLRDVAVAMKLS
+874 KDLRDVAVAMKLS

-913 GVLYLITGHLLN
+913 GALYLITGHLLN

>member
-1 MNDIINIGV
+1 MD
-10 YPIYKNRNEVKKMKK
+10 K

-38 AKIEKNLSE
+38 AKIEKNISE
-47 LSGVENIK
+47 LKGTENVK
-55 VDVETKI
+55 VDVNTKI
-62 MNIDFDESEIS
+62 MDISFDEEKIS
-73 FNEIEKKLV
+73 FDEIKNKLE
-82 ELGYGVDKEYD
+82 ELGYGVEREVLASEEISCETNVE
-93 ENSFEKSKKEEIVV
+93 ENKCSVKEE
-107 CEFQKEEK
+107 QKDISEEK
-115 ENKKNEEKN
+115 TDTEN
-124 ISENLEKKQFKLS
+124 IEKKQFKLS

-143 CVRRIETKVGKLEG
+143 CVRRIETKVGKMKG

-169 LTVEY
+169 LTVLY
-174 DYERINKNEIEDEV
+174 DYEQLNKNDIENEV
-188 KEIGYGIEEKI
+188 KSIGYGIDEKI
-199 EASEFQVNI
+199 EASELLVNI

-221 RKVKKLDGVISAEV
+221 RKVKKLDGIISAEV
-235 NLATNRGRFIYDSK
+235 NLATNRGRFLYDSK

-256 IEVINNLGGY
+256 IGVINGIGGY
-266 KAVRDEEAKLEDEIK
+266 KAVRNEEAKPEDEMK
-281 KIEESK
+281 KEEEAK
-287 KELREFKTAIFFAAI
+287 KELREFKTAIILAAI
-302 VFYITMGHMIGL
+302 VFYITMGHMIGF
-314 PLPKIISP
+314 PLPSIISP
-322 NVNPINYA
+322 DVNPINYA

-340 TIIGRKFYTVGI
+340 TIIGRRFYTVGI
-352 KALIKKAPNMD
+352 RALVKRAPNMD

-370 GAALVYSIFGTYE
+370 GAALIYSIYGTYE
-383 IFKGN
+383 IIKGN
-388 NQYVHALYYESAV
+388 NAYVHALYYESAV

-442 EIVLVDIEEVEKG
+442 EIVLVDIEEVEEG
-455 DVVLV
+455 DIVLV

-474 GSTNVDESMLTG
+474 GNTNVDESMLTG
-486 ESIPVRKKI
+486 ESIPVRKKA
-495 GDSVFGATINKN
+495 GDNVFGATINKN
-507 GSIKIEATAIGKDT
+507 GSIKIKATAIGKDT

-550 FVPAVIFIAFVSS
+550 FVPMVIFIAAVSS
-563 VVWYVLG
+563 IVWYAVG
-570 KSGAVNLSMSPS
+570 KTGIATLPMAPS

-648 GKPVITDIEI
+648 GKPVITDIVI
-658 KDENI
+658 GDESI
-663 SEKEFLKFV
+663 SEEEFLSI
-672 GTLEQHSEHPLGE
+672 TASLEQHSEHPLGE

-696 EFEKVKNFLSISGEG
+696 ATGNVKDFISISGEG
-711 ITGEINEK
+711 IIGEVDGK
-719 KILVGNYKL
+719 KVIAGNYKL
-728 FNNNGIIISEN
+728 FDNNGIIIPEN
-739 NKSEKVAAEG
+739 NESERVAKEG

-759 KYAGLIAVAD
+759 KYSGLIAVAD
-769 VIKENSKES
+769 VVKENSKES
-778 VALLKEMGLKVA
+778 VELLKSMGLKVA

-802 IAKQV
+802 IAEQV
-807 GIDVVLAEV
+807 GIDIVLAEV

-830 DGFKV
+830 DGMKV

-874 RDLRDVAVAMKLS
+874 KDLRDVAVAMKLS

-913 GVLYLITGHLLN
+913 GALYLITGHLLN

>member
-1 MNDIINIGV
+1 MN
-10 YPIYKNRNEVKKMKK
+10 K
-25 KYKLTGVGCMKCV
+25 KYILTGVGCMKCV

-47 LSGVENIK
+47 LCGVERIK
-55 VDVETKI
+55 VDVDTKI
-62 MNIDFDESEIS
+62 MDIDFDEKKIN
-73 FNEIEKKLV
+73 FDEIEKKLI
-82 ELGYGVDKEYD
+82 ELGYGVAKEF
-93 ENSFEKSKKEEIVV
+93 NEKEEIQKSEEIKEEIVS
-107 CEFQKEEK
+107 EK
-115 ENKKNEEKN
+115 KDENK
-124 ISENLEKKQFKLS
+124 IEN
-137 GVTCQA
+137 
-143 CVRRIETKVGKLEG
+143 
-157 VKSAVVNLATEE
+157 
-169 LTVEY
+169 
-174 DYERINKNEIEDEV
+174 NKNL
-188 KEIGYGIEEKI
+188 
-199 EASEFQVNI
+199 SELQINI
-208 EGISCQACVANIE
+208 EGIRCQACVANIE
-221 RKVKKLDGVISAEV
+221 RNVKKLDGVVNAEV
-235 NLATNRGRFIYDSK
+235 NLATNKGKFIFDSK
-249 RIKGSEI
+249 HIKGTEI
-256 IEVINNLGGY
+256 IDLINKLGY
-266 KAVRDEEAKLEDEIK
+266 KALREEEKTETEIEKLEKD
-281 KIEESK
+281 K
-287 KELREFKTAIFFAAI
+287 KELVEFKTAIFFAVI
-302 VFYITMGHMIGL
+302 IFYITMGHMIGL

-322 NVNPINYA
+322 KINPLNYA
-330 LIQLVLTIPV
+330 LIQFILTIPV
-340 TIIGRKFYTVGI
+340 TIIGRKFYIVGI
-352 KALIKKAPNMD
+352 KALIKKSPNMD
-363 SLIATGT
+363 SLIAIGT
-370 GAALVYSIFGTYE
+370 GSALIYSIFGTYE

-388 NQYVHALYYESAV
+388 NLYVHALYYESAV

-415 RSKGKTSDA
+415 RSKGKTSEA

-442 EIVLVDIEEVEKG
+442 EIILVDIEEVEKG
-455 DVVLV
+455 DIILV
-460 KPGESIPVDGKVVE
+460 KPGESIPVDGKVVD
-474 GSTNVDESMLTG
+474 GNTNVDESMLTG

-495 GDSVFGATINKN
+495 GDNVFGATINKN

-550 FVPAVIFIAFVSS
+550 FVPAVIFIAIFSS
-563 VVWYVLG
+563 AVWYILG
-570 KSGAVNLSMSPS
+570 KKEIVNLSMSPS

-628 LEKAHKLNMIVFD
+628 LEKAHKINMVVFD

-663 SEKEFLKFV
+663 SEEEFLKIV
-672 GTLEQHSEHPLGE
+672 GTLEKYSEHPLGE
-685 AVVEEVKKRGI
+685 AIVEEVKKRGI
-696 EFEKVKNFLSISGEG
+696 GLGEVKNFLNISGEG
-711 ITGEINEK
+711 ITGETDEK
-719 KILVGNYKL
+719 KVFVGNYKL
-728 FNNNGIIISEN
+728 LNNSGIIIPEN
-739 NKSEKVAAEG
+739 NGSEKLATMG
-749 KTPIFVGIDG
+749 KTPIFVGING
-759 KYAGLIAVAD
+759 KYIGLIAVAD

-778 VALLKEMGLKVA
+778 IELLKSMGLKVA

-830 DGFKV
+830 NGFKV

-849 QADVGIAVGGG
+849 QADVGIAIGGG

-874 RDLRDVAVAMKLS
+874 KDLKDVCVAMKLS

-900 AFLYNSLGIPVAA
+900 AFLYNSLGIPIAA
-913 GVLYLITGHLLN
+913 GVLYLVTGHLLN

>member
-1 MNDIINIGV
+1 MD
-10 YPIYKNRNEVKKMKK
+10 K

-38 AKIEKNLSE
+38 AKIEKNISE
-47 LSGVENIK
+47 LKGTEKVK
-55 VDVETKI
+55 VDVNTKI
-62 MNIDFDESEIS
+62 MDISFDEEKIS
-73 FNEIEKKLV
+73 FDEIKNKLE
-82 ELGYGVDKEYD
+82 ELGYGVEREVSASEEISCETNVE
-93 ENSFEKSKKEEIVV
+93 ENKCSVKEE
-107 CEFQKEEK
+107 QKDISEEK
-115 ENKKNEEKN
+115 TDTEN
-124 ISENLEKKQFKLS
+124 IEKKQFKLS

-143 CVRRIETKVGKLEG
+143 CVRRIETKVGKMKG

-169 LTVEY
+169 LTVLY
-174 DYERINKNEIEDEV
+174 DYEQLNKNDIENEV
-188 KEIGYGIEEKI
+188 KSIGYGIDEKI
-199 EASEFQVNI
+199 EASELLVNI

-221 RKVKKLDGVISAEV
+221 RKVKKLDGIISAEV
-235 NLATNRGRFIYDSK
+235 NLATNRGRFLYDSK

-256 IEVINNLGGY
+256 IGVINGIGGY
-266 KAVRDEEAKLEDEIK
+266 KAVRNEEAKPEDEMK
-281 KIEESK
+281 KEKKTK
-287 KELREFKTAIFFAAI
+287 KELREFKTAIILAAI
-302 VFYITMGHMIGL
+302 VFYITMGHMIGF
-314 PLPKIISP
+314 PLPSIISP
-322 NVNPINYA
+322 DVNPINYA

-340 TIIGRKFYTVGI
+340 TIIGRRFYTVGI
-352 KALIKKAPNMD
+352 RALVKRAPNMD

-370 GAALVYSIFGTYE
+370 GAALIYSIYGTYE
-383 IFKGN
+383 IIKGN
-388 NQYVHALYYESAV
+388 NAYVHALYYESAV

-442 EIVLVDIEEVEKG
+442 EIVLVDIEEVEEG
-455 DVVLV
+455 DIVLV

-474 GSTNVDESMLTG
+474 GNTNVDESMLTG
-486 ESIPVRKKI
+486 ESIPVRKKA
-495 GDSVFGATINKN
+495 GDNVFGATINKN
-507 GSIKIEATAIGKDT
+507 GSIKIKATAIGKDT

-550 FVPAVIFIAFVSS
+550 FVPVVIFIAAVSS
-563 VVWYVLG
+563 IVWYAVG
-570 KSGAVNLSMSPS
+570 KTGIATLPMAPS

-648 GKPVITDIEI
+648 GKPVITDIVIE
-658 KDENI
+658 DESI
-663 SEKEFLKFV
+663 SEEEFLSI
-672 GTLEQHSEHPLGE
+672 TASLEQHSEHPLGE

-696 EFEKVKNFLSISGEG
+696 ATGNVKDFISISGEG
-711 ITGEINEK
+711 IIGEVDGK
-719 KILVGNYKL
+719 KVIAGNYKL
-728 FNNNGIIISEN
+728 FDNNGIIIPEN
-739 NKSEKVAAEG
+739 NESERVAKEG

-759 KYAGLIAVAD
+759 KYSGLIAVAD
-769 VIKENSKES
+769 VVKENSKES
-778 VALLKEMGLKVA
+778 VELLKSMGLKVA

-802 IAKQV
+802 IAEQV
-807 GIDVVLAEV
+807 GIDIVLAEV

-830 DGFKV
+830 DGMKV

-874 RDLRDVAVAMKLS
+874 KDLRDVAVAMKLS

-913 GVLYLITGHLLN
+913 GALYLITGHLLN

>member
-1 MNDIINIGV
+1 MD
-10 YPIYKNRNEVKKMKK
+10 K

-38 AKIEKNLSE
+38 TKIEKNISE
-47 LSGVENIK
+47 LKGTENVK
-55 VDVETKI
+55 VDVNTKI
-62 MNIDFDESEIS
+62 MDISFDEEKIS
-73 FNEIEKKLV
+73 FDEIKNKLE
-82 ELGYGVDKEYD
+82 ELGYGVEREVSASEEISCETNVE
-93 ENSFEKSKKEEIVV
+93 ENKCSVKEEAKDIS
-107 CEFQKEEK
+107 EEK
-115 ENKKNEEKN
+115 TDIEN
-124 ISENLEKKQFKLS
+124 IEKKQFKLS

-143 CVRRIETKVGKLEG
+143 CVRRIETKVGKMKG

-169 LTVEY
+169 LTVLY
-174 DYERINKNEIEDEV
+174 DYEQLNKNDIENEV
-188 KEIGYGIEEKI
+188 KSIGYGIDEKI
-199 EASEFQVNI
+199 EASELLVNI

-221 RKVKKLDGVISAEV
+221 RKVKKLDGIISAEV
-235 NLATNRGRFIYDSK
+235 NLATNRGRFLYDSK

-256 IEVINNLGGY
+256 IGVINGIGGY
-266 KAVRDEEAKLEDEIK
+266 KAVRNEEAKPEDEMK
-281 KIEESK
+281 KEEEAK
-287 KELREFKTAIFFAAI
+287 KELREFKTAIILAAI
-302 VFYITMGHMIGL
+302 VFYITMGHMIGF
-314 PLPKIISP
+314 PLPSIISP
-322 NVNPINYA
+322 DVNPINYA

-340 TIIGRKFYTVGI
+340 TIIGRRFYTVGI
-352 KALIKKAPNMD
+352 RALVKRAPNMD

-370 GAALVYSIFGTYE
+370 GAALIYSIYGTYE
-383 IFKGN
+383 IIKGN
-388 NQYVHALYYESAV
+388 NAYVHALYYESAV

-442 EIVLVDIEEVEKG
+442 EIVLVDIEEVEEG
-455 DVVLV
+455 DIVLV

-474 GSTNVDESMLTG
+474 GNTNVDESMLTG
-486 ESIPVRKKI
+486 ESIPVRKKA
-495 GDSVFGATINKN
+495 GDNVFGATINKN
-507 GSIKIEATAIGKDT
+507 GSIKIKATAIGKDT

-550 FVPAVIFIAFVSS
+550 FVPVVIFIAAVSS
-563 VVWYVLG
+563 IVWYAVG
-570 KSGAVNLSMSPS
+570 KTGIATLLMAPS

-648 GKPVITDIEI
+648 GKPVITDIVI
-658 KDENI
+658 GDESI
-663 SEKEFLKFV
+663 SEEEFLSI
-672 GTLEQHSEHPLGE
+672 TASLEQHSEHPLGE

-696 EFEKVKNFLSISGEG
+696 ATRNVKDFISISGEG
-711 ITGEINEK
+711 IIGEVDGK
-719 KILVGNYKL
+719 KVIAGNYKL
-728 FNNNGIIISEN
+728 FDNNGIIIPEN
-739 NKSEKVAAEG
+739 NESERVAKEG

-759 KYAGLIAVAD
+759 KYSGLIAVAD
-769 VIKENSKES
+769 VVKENSKES
-778 VALLKEMGLKVA
+778 VELLKSMGLKVA

-802 IAKQV
+802 IAEQV
-807 GIDVVLAEV
+807 GIDIVLAEV

-830 DGFKV
+830 DGMKV

-874 RDLRDVAVAMKLS
+874 KDLRDVAVAMKLS

-913 GVLYLITGHLLN
+913 GALYLITGHLLN

>member
-1 MNDIINIGV
+1 MD
-10 YPIYKNRNEVKKMKK
+10 K

-38 AKIEKNLSE
+38 AKIEKNISE
-47 LSGVENIK
+47 LKGTENVK
-55 VDVETKI
+55 VDVNTKI
-62 MNIDFDESEIS
+62 MDISFDEEKIS
-73 FNEIEKKLV
+73 FDEIKNKLE
-82 ELGYGVDKEYD
+82 ELGYVVEREVSASEEISCETNVE
-93 ENSFEKSKKEEIVV
+93 ENKCSVKEE
-107 CEFQKEEK
+107 QKDISEEK
-115 ENKKNEEKN
+115 TDTEN
-124 ISENLEKKQFKLS
+124 IEKKQFKLS

-143 CVRRIETKVGKLEG
+143 CVRRIETKVGKMKG

-169 LTVEY
+169 LTVLY
-174 DYERINKNEIEDEV
+174 DYEQLNKNDIENEV
-188 KEIGYGIEEKI
+188 KSIGYGIDEKI
-199 EASEFQVNI
+199 EASELLVNI

-221 RKVKKLDGVISAEV
+221 RKVKKLDGIISAEV
-235 NLATNRGRFIYDSK
+235 NLATNRGRFLYDSK

-256 IEVINNLGGY
+256 IGVINGIGGY
-266 KAVRDEEAKLEDEIK
+266 KAVRNEEAKPEDEMK
-281 KIEESK
+281 KEEEAK
-287 KELREFKTAIFFAAI
+287 KELREFKTAIILAAI
-302 VFYITMGHMIGL
+302 VFYITMGHMIGF
-314 PLPKIISP
+314 PLPSIISP
-322 NVNPINYA
+322 DVNPINYA

-340 TIIGRKFYTVGI
+340 TIIGRRFYTVGI
-352 KALIKKAPNMD
+352 RALVKRAPNMD

-370 GAALVYSIFGTYE
+370 GAALIYSIYGTYE
-383 IFKGN
+383 IIKGN
-388 NQYVHALYYESAV
+388 NAYVHALYYESAV

-442 EIVLVDIEEVEKG
+442 EIVLVDIEEVEEG
-455 DVVLV
+455 DIVLV

-474 GSTNVDESMLTG
+474 GNTNVDESMLTG
-486 ESIPVRKKI
+486 ESIPVRKKA
-495 GDSVFGATINKN
+495 GDNVFGATINKN
-507 GSIKIEATAIGKDT
+507 GSIKIKATAIGKDT

-550 FVPAVIFIAFVSS
+550 FVPVVIFIAAVSS
-563 VVWYVLG
+563 IVWYAVG
-570 KSGAVNLSMSPS
+570 KTGIATLPMAPS

-648 GKPVITDIEI
+648 GKPVIIDIVIE
-658 KDENI
+658 DESI
-663 SEKEFLKFV
+663 SEEEFLSIIAS
-672 GTLEQHSEHPLGE
+672 LEQHSEHPLGE

-696 EFEKVKNFLSISGEG
+696 ATGNVKDFISISGEG
-711 ITGEINEK
+711 IIGEVDGK
-719 KILVGNYKL
+719 KVIAGNYKL
-728 FNNNGIIISEN
+728 FDNNGIIIPEN
-739 NKSEKVAAEG
+739 NESERVAKEG

-759 KYAGLIAVAD
+759 KYSGLIAVAD
-769 VIKENSKES
+769 VVKENSKES
-778 VALLKEMGLKVA
+778 VELLKSMGLKVA

-802 IAKQV
+802 IAEQV
-807 GIDVVLAEV
+807 GIDIVLAEV

-830 DGFKV
+830 DGMKV

-874 RDLRDVAVAMKLS
+874 KDLRDVAVAMKLS

-913 GVLYLITGHLLN
+913 GALYLITGHLLN

>member
-1 MNDIINIGV
+1 MD
-10 YPIYKNRNEVKKMKK
+10 K

-38 AKIEKNLSE
+38 AKIEKNISE
-47 LSGVENIK
+47 LKGTENVK
-55 VDVETKI
+55 VDVNTKI
-62 MNIDFDESEIS
+62 MDISFDEKKIS
-73 FNEIEKKLV
+73 FDEIKNKLE
-82 ELGYGVDKEYD
+82 ELGYGVEREVLASEEISCETNVE
-93 ENSFEKSKKEEIVV
+93 ENKCSVKEE
-107 CEFQKEEK
+107 QKDISEEK
-115 ENKKNEEKN
+115 TDTEN
-124 ISENLEKKQFKLS
+124 IEKKQFKLS

-143 CVRRIETKVGKLEG
+143 CVRRIETKVGKMKG

-169 LTVEY
+169 LTVLY
-174 DYERINKNEIEDEV
+174 DYEQLNKNDIENEV
-188 KEIGYGIEEKI
+188 KSIGYGIDEKI
-199 EASEFQVNI
+199 EASELLVNI

-221 RKVKKLDGVISAEV
+221 RKVKKLDGIISAEV
-235 NLATNRGRFIYDSK
+235 NLATNRGRFLYDSK

-256 IEVINNLGGY
+256 IGVINGIGGY
-266 KAVRDEEAKLEDEIK
+266 KAVRNEEAKPEDEMK
-281 KIEESK
+281 KEEEAK
-287 KELREFKTAIFFAAI
+287 KELREFKTAIILAAI
-302 VFYITMGHMIGL
+302 VFYITMGHMIGF
-314 PLPKIISP
+314 PLPSIISP
-322 NVNPINYA
+322 DVNPINYA

-340 TIIGRKFYTVGI
+340 TIIGRRFYTVGI
-352 KALIKKAPNMD
+352 RALVKRAPNMD

-370 GAALVYSIFGTYE
+370 GAALIYSIYGTYE
-383 IFKGN
+383 IIKGN
-388 NQYVHALYYESAV
+388 NAYVHALYYESAV

-442 EIVLVDIEEVEKG
+442 EIVLVDIEEVEEG
-455 DVVLV
+455 DIVLV

-474 GSTNVDESMLTG
+474 GNTNVDESMLTG
-486 ESIPVRKKI
+486 ESIPVRKKA
-495 GDSVFGATINKN
+495 GDNVFGATINKN
-507 GSIKIEATAIGKDT
+507 GSIKIKATAIGKDT

-550 FVPAVIFIAFVSS
+550 FVPVVIFIAAVSS
-563 VVWYVLG
+563 ILWYAVG
-570 KSGAVNLSMSPS
+570 KTGIATLPMAPS

-648 GKPVITDIEI
+648 GKPVITDIVIE
-658 KDENI
+658 DESI
-663 SEKEFLKFV
+663 SEEEFLSI
-672 GTLEQHSEHPLGE
+672 TASLEQHSEHPLGE

-696 EFEKVKNFLSISGEG
+696 ATGNVKDFISISGEG
-711 ITGEINEK
+711 IIGEVNGK
-719 KILVGNYKL
+719 KVIAGNYKL
-728 FNNNGIIISEN
+728 FDNNGIIIPEN
-739 NKSEKVAAEG
+739 NESERVAKEG

-759 KYAGLIAVAD
+759 KYSGLIAVAD
-769 VIKENSKES
+769 VVKENSKES
-778 VALLKEMGLKVA
+778 VELLKSMGLKVA

-802 IAKQV
+802 IAEQV
-807 GIDVVLAEV
+807 GIDIVLAEV

-830 DGFKV
+830 DGMKV

-874 RDLRDVAVAMKLS
+874 KDLRDVAVAMKLS

-913 GVLYLITGHLLN
+913 GALYLITGHLLN

>member
-1 MNDIINIGV
+1 MD
-10 YPIYKNRNEVKKMKK
+10 K

-38 AKIEKNLSE
+38 AKIEKNISE
-47 LSGVENIK
+47 LKGTENVK
-55 VDVETKI
+55 VDVNTKI
-62 MNIDFDESEIS
+62 MDISFDEEKIS
-73 FNEIEKKLV
+73 FDEIKNKLE
-82 ELGYGVDKEYD
+82 ELGYGVEREVLASEEISCETNVE
-93 ENSFEKSKKEEIVV
+93 ENKCSVKEE
-107 CEFQKEEK
+107 QKDISEEK
-115 ENKKNEEKN
+115 TDTEN
-124 ISENLEKKQFKLS
+124 IEKKQFKLS

-143 CVRRIETKVGKLEG
+143 CVRRIETKVGKMKG

-169 LTVEY
+169 LTVLY
-174 DYERINKNEIEDEV
+174 DYEQLNKNDIENEV
-188 KEIGYGIEEKI
+188 KSIGYGIDEKI
-199 EASEFQVNI
+199 EASELLVNI

-221 RKVKKLDGVISAEV
+221 RKVKKLDGIISAEV
-235 NLATNRGRFIYDSK
+235 NLATNRGRFLYDSK

-256 IEVINNLGGY
+256 IGVINGIGGY
-266 KAVRDEEAKLEDEIK
+266 KAVRNEEVKPEDEMKKEEEA
-281 KIEESK
+281 K
-287 KELREFKTAIFFAAI
+287 KELREFKTAIILAAI
-302 VFYITMGHMIGL
+302 VFYITMGHMIGF
-314 PLPKIISP
+314 PLPSIISP
-322 NVNPINYA
+322 DVNPINYA

-340 TIIGRKFYTVGI
+340 TIIGRRFYTVGI
-352 KALIKKAPNMD
+352 RALVKRAPNMD

-370 GAALVYSIFGTYE
+370 GAALIYSIYGTYE
-383 IFKGN
+383 IIKGN
-388 NQYVHALYYESAV
+388 NAYVHALYYESAV

-442 EIVLVDIEEVEKG
+442 EIVLVDIEEVEEG
-455 DVVLV
+455 DIVLV

-474 GSTNVDESMLTG
+474 GNTNVDESMLTG
-486 ESIPVRKKI
+486 ESIPVRKKA
-495 GDSVFGATINKN
+495 GDNVFGATINKN
-507 GSIKIEATAIGKDT
+507 GSIKIKATAIGKDT

-550 FVPAVIFIAFVSS
+550 FVPVVIFIAAVSS
-563 VVWYVLG
+563 IVWYAVG
-570 KSGAVNLSMSPS
+570 KTGIATLPMAPS

-648 GKPVITDIEI
+648 GKPVITDIVIE
-658 KDENI
+658 DESI
-663 SEKEFLKFV
+663 SEEEFLSI
-672 GTLEQHSEHPLGE
+672 TASLEQHSEHPLGE

-696 EFEKVKNFLSISGEG
+696 ATGNVKDFISISGEG
-711 ITGEINEK
+711 IIGEVDGK
-719 KILVGNYKL
+719 KVIAGNYKL
-728 FNNNGIIISEN
+728 FDNNGIIIPEN
-739 NKSEKVAAEG
+739 NESERVAKEG

-759 KYAGLIAVAD
+759 KYSGLIAVAD
-769 VIKENSKES
+769 VVKENSKES
-778 VALLKEMGLKVA
+778 VELLKSMGLKVA

-802 IAKQV
+802 IAEQV
-807 GIDVVLAEV
+807 GIDIVLAEV

-830 DGFKV
+830 DGMKV

-874 RDLRDVAVAMKLS
+874 KDLRDVAVAMKLS

-913 GVLYLITGHLLN
+913 GALYLITGHLLN

>member
-1 MNDIINIGV
+1 MD
-10 YPIYKNRNEVKKMKK
+10 K

-38 AKIEKNLSE
+38 AKIEKNISE
-47 LSGVENIK
+47 LKGTENVK
-55 VDVETKI
+55 VDVNTKI
-62 MNIDFDESEIS
+62 MDISFDEEKIS
-73 FNEIEKKLV
+73 FDEIKNKLE
-82 ELGYGVDKEYD
+82 ELGYGVEREVLASEEISCETNVE
-93 ENSFEKSKKEEIVV
+93 ENKCSVKEE
-107 CEFQKEEK
+107 QKDISEEK
-115 ENKKNEEKN
+115 TDTEN
-124 ISENLEKKQFKLS
+124 IEKKQFKLS

-143 CVRRIETKVGKLEG
+143 CVRRIETKVGKMKG

-169 LTVEY
+169 LTVLY
-174 DYERINKNEIEDEV
+174 DYEQLNKNDIENEV
-188 KEIGYGIEEKI
+188 KSIGYGIDEKI
-199 EASEFQVNI
+199 EASELLVNI

-221 RKVKKLDGVISAEV
+221 RKVKKLDGIISAEV
-235 NLATNRGRFIYDSK
+235 NLATNRGRFLYDSK

-256 IEVINNLGGY
+256 IGVINGIGGY
-266 KAVRDEEAKLEDEIK
+266 KAVRNEEAKPEDEMK
-281 KIEESK
+281 KEEEAK
-287 KELREFKTAIFFAAI
+287 KELREFKTAIILAAI
-302 VFYITMGHMIGL
+302 VFYITMGHMIGF
-314 PLPKIISP
+314 PLPSIISP
-322 NVNPINYA
+322 DVNPINYA

-340 TIIGRKFYTVGI
+340 TIIGRRFYTVGI
-352 KALIKKAPNMD
+352 RALVKRAPNMD

-370 GAALVYSIFGTYE
+370 GAALIYSIYGTYE
-383 IFKGN
+383 IIKGN
-388 NQYVHALYYESAV
+388 NAYVHALYYESAV

-442 EIVLVDIEEVEKG
+442 EIVLVDIEEVEEG
-455 DVVLV
+455 DIVLV

-474 GSTNVDESMLTG
+474 GNTNVDESMLTG
-486 ESIPVRKKI
+486 ESIPVRKKAW
-495 GDSVFGATINKN
+495 DNVYGATINKN
-507 GSIKIEATAIGKDT
+507 GSIKIKATAIGKDT

-550 FVPAVIFIAFVSS
+550 FVPVVIFIAAVSS
-563 VVWYVLG
+563 IVWYAVG
-570 KSGAVNLSMSPS
+570 KTGIATLPMAPS

-648 GKPVITDIEI
+648 GKPVITDIVI
-658 KDENI
+658 GDESI
-663 SEKEFLKFV
+663 SEEEFLSI
-672 GTLEQHSEHPLGE
+672 TASLEQHSEHPLGE

-696 EFEKVKNFLSISGEG
+696 ATGNVKDFISISGEG
-711 ITGEINEK
+711 IIGEVDGK
-719 KILVGNYKL
+719 KVIAGNYKL
-728 FNNNGIIISEN
+728 FDNNGIIIPEN
-739 NKSEKVAAEG
+739 NESERVAKEG

-759 KYAGLIAVAD
+759 KYSGLIAVAD
-769 VIKENSKES
+769 VVKENSKES
-778 VALLKEMGLKVA
+778 VELLKSMGLKVA

-802 IAKQV
+802 IAEQV
-807 GIDVVLAEV
+807 GIDIVLAEV

-830 DGFKV
+830 DGMKV

-874 RDLRDVAVAMKLS
+874 KDLRDVAVAMKLS

-913 GVLYLITGHLLN
+913 GALYLITGHLLN

>member
-1 MNDIINIGV
+1 
-10 YPIYKNRNEVKKMKK
+10 MKK
-25 KYKLTGVGCMKCV
+25 KYILTGVGCMKCV

-47 LSGVENIK
+47 FDGVENIK

-62 MNIDFDESEIS
+62 MDIDFDENKIS
-73 FNEIEKKLV
+73 FSEIEKKLI

-93 ENSFEKSKKEEIVV
+93 ENSFEKNKEEKSVV

-199 EASEFQVNI
+199 EASELQVNI

-266 KAVRDEEAKLEDEIK
+266 KAVRDEEAKPEDEIK

-486 ESIPVRKKI
+486 ESIPVRKKT

-550 FVPAVIFIAFVSS
+550 FVPAVIFIAFISS
-563 VVWYVLG
+563 VVWYILG
-570 KSGAVNLSMSPS
+570 KSGIVNLSMSPS

-663 SEKEFLKFV
+663 SEKEFLKV
-672 GTLEQHSEHPLGE
+672 AGTLEQHSEHPLGE

-696 EFEKVKNFLSISGEG
+696 EFGEIKNFLSISGEG
-711 ITGEINEK
+711 IIGEIDGK

-728 FNNNGIIISEN
+728 FNNNGIIIPEN
-739 NKSEKVAAEG
+739 NKSEKAATEG
-749 KTPIFVGIDG
+749 K
-759 KYAGLIAVAD
+759 
-769 VIKENSKES
+769 NS
-778 VALLKEMGLKVA
+778 
-790 MITGD
+790 
-795 NRKTAEV
+795 N
-802 IAKQV
+802 
-807 GIDVVLAEV
+807 
-816 SPEDKYLEVKRLQN
+816 
-830 DGFKV
+830 FC
-835 GMVGDGINDSPALS
+835 
-849 QADVGIAVGGG
+849 
-860 TDIAMES
+860 
-867 ADIILMK
+867 
-874 RDLRDVAVAMKLS
+874 
-887 HAVIKNIKENLFW
+887 
-900 AFLYNSLGIPVAA
+900 
-913 GVLYLITGHLLN
+913 
-925 PMIAGGA
+925 
-932 MAMSSVSVV
+932 
-941 TNALR
+941 
-946 LRNFGK
+946 RN

>member
-1 MNDIINIGV
+1 
-10 YPIYKNRNEVKKMKK
+10 MKE
-25 KYKLTGVGCMKCV
+25 KYRLTGVGCMKCV

-47 LSGVENIK
+47 MNGIERVK
-55 VDVETKI
+55 VDVNTKDMDI
-62 MNIDFDESEIS
+62 SFDEKTVS
-73 FNEIEKKLV
+73 FNEIENKLV
-82 ELGYGVDKEYD
+82 ELGYGIDRE
-93 ENSFEKSKKEEIVV
+93 KKETEEQDV
-107 CEFQKEEK
+107 CEFQAKDVADKEE
-115 ENKKNEEKN
+115 NKAEK
-124 ISENLEKKQFKLS
+124 NLEKKQFKLS

-143 CVRRIETKVGKLEG
+143 CVRRIETKVGKMQG
-157 VKSAVVNLATEE
+157 IKKAVVNLATEE
-169 LTVEY
+169 LNVEY
-174 DYERINKNEIEDEV
+174 DNEKIGKEDIEKEV
-188 KEIGYGIEEKI
+188 VSIGYGIEEKL
-199 EASEFQVNI
+199 EASELQVKI
-208 EGISCQACVANIE
+208 EGITCQACVANIE
-221 RKVKKLDGVISAEV
+221 RKTKKLDGVISAEV
-235 NLATNRGRFIYDSK
+235 NLATNRGKFLYDSK
-249 RIKGSEI
+249 KIKASEI
-256 IEVINNLGGY
+256 INVIDNIGGY
-266 KAVRDEEAKLEDEIK
+266 KAVKDEEAKPEDDA
-281 KIEESK
+281 K
-287 KELREFKTAIFFAAI
+287 KEAELKRELTEFKTAIILSAI
-302 VFYITMGHMIGL
+302 VFYITMGHMVGL
-314 PLPKIISP
+314 PLPSLISP
-322 NVNPINYA
+322 SVNPINYA
-330 LIQLVLTIPV
+330 IIQLVLTIPV
-340 TIIGRKFYTVGI
+340 IIIGRRFYTVGI
-352 KALIKKAPNMD
+352 KALINRAPNMD

-370 GAALVYSIFGTYE
+370 GAALIYSIFGTYE
-383 IFKGN
+383 IIKGKMH
-388 NQYVHALYYESAV
+388 YVHSLYYESAV

-424 IKKLMG
+424 IKKLMD
-430 LQSKKASLVKNN
+430 LQSKKASLIKNG
-442 EIVLVDIEEVEKG
+442 EIVLVDIEEVEQG
-455 DVVLV
+455 DIVLV

-474 GSTNVDESMLTG
+474 GSTNIDESMLTG
-486 ESIPVRKKI
+486 ESIPVRKNV
-495 GDSVFGATINKN
+495 GDNVFGATINKN

-543 ADIISGY
+543 ADVISGY
-550 FVPAVIFIAFVSS
+550 FVPVVIVIAIVSS
-563 VVWYVLG
+563 ALWYFLG
-570 KSGAVNLSMSPS
+570 TAGIVALPMTPS

-628 LEKAHKLNMIVFD
+628 LEKAHKLDMIVFD

-648 GKPVITDIEI
+648 GKPVITDVILND
-658 KDENI
+658 KNI
-663 SEKEFLKFV
+663 SEEEFLRITATV
-672 GTLEQHSEHPLGE
+672 EQHSEHPLGE

-696 EFEKVKNFLSISGEG
+696 LLGEVKNFTSISGEG
-711 ITGEINEK
+711 IIGEVDGRKVIA
-719 KILVGNYKL
+719 GNYKL
-728 FNNNGIIISEN
+728 FKNNNVIIPEN
-739 NKSEKVAAEG
+739 NESERTAKEG

-769 VIKENSKES
+769 IIKENSKES
-778 VALLKEMGLKVA
+778 MATLKAMGLKVA

-830 DGFKV
+830 EGFKV

-849 QADVGIAVGGG
+849 QADVGIAIGGG

-867 ADIILMK
+867 ADIILMRK
-874 RDLRDVAVAMKLS
+874 DLKDVAVAMKLS
-887 HAVIKNIKENLFW
+887 HATIKNIKENLFW

-913 GVLYLITGHLLN
+913 GVLFLVTGHLLN

>member
-1 MNDIINIGV
+1 MD
-10 YPIYKNRNEVKKMKK
+10 K

-38 AKIEKNLSE
+38 AKIEKNISE
-47 LSGVENIK
+47 LKGTENVK
-55 VDVETKI
+55 VDVNTKI
-62 MNIDFDESEIS
+62 MDISFDEEKIS
-73 FNEIEKKLV
+73 FDEIKNKLE
-82 ELGYGVDKEYD
+82 ELGYGVEREVSASEEISCETNVE
-93 ENSFEKSKKEEIVV
+93 ENKCSVKEE
-107 CEFQKEEK
+107 QKDISEEK
-115 ENKKNEEKN
+115 TDTEN
-124 ISENLEKKQFKLS
+124 IEKKQFKLS

-143 CVRRIETKVGKLEG
+143 CVRRIETKVGKMKG

-169 LTVEY
+169 LTVLY
-174 DYERINKNEIEDEV
+174 DYEQLNKNDIENEV
-188 KEIGYGIEEKI
+188 KSIGYGIDEKI
-199 EASEFQVNI
+199 EASELLVNI

-221 RKVKKLDGVISAEV
+221 RKVKKLDGIISAEV
-235 NLATNRGRFIYDSK
+235 NLATNRGRFLYDSK

-256 IEVINNLGGY
+256 IGVINGIGGY
-266 KAVRDEEAKLEDEIK
+266 KAVRNEEAKPEDEMK
-281 KIEESK
+281 KEEEAK
-287 KELREFKTAIFFAAI
+287 KELREFKTAIILAAI
-302 VFYITMGHMIGL
+302 VFYITMGHMIGF
-314 PLPKIISP
+314 PLPSIISP
-322 NVNPINYA
+322 DVNPINYA

-340 TIIGRKFYTVGI
+340 TIIGRRFYTAGI
-352 KALIKKAPNMD
+352 RALVKRVPNMD

-370 GAALVYSIFGTYE
+370 GAALIYSIYGTYE
-383 IFKGN
+383 IIKGN
-388 NQYVHALYYESAV
+388 NAYVHALYYESAV

-442 EIVLVDIEEVEKG
+442 EIVLVDIEEVEEG
-455 DVVLV
+455 DIVLV

-474 GSTNVDESMLTG
+474 GNTNVDESMLTG
-486 ESIPVRKKI
+486 ESIPVRKKA
-495 GDSVFGATINKN
+495 GDNVFGATINKN
-507 GSIKIEATAIGKDT
+507 GSIKIKATAIGKDT

-550 FVPAVIFIAFVSS
+550 FVPVVIFIAAVSS
-563 VVWYVLG
+563 IVWYAVG
-570 KSGAVNLSMSPS
+570 KTGIATLPMAPS

-648 GKPVITDIEI
+648 GKPVITDIVI
-658 KDENI
+658 GDESI
-663 SEKEFLKFV
+663 SEEEFLSI
-672 GTLEQHSEHPLGE
+672 TASLEQHSEHPLGE

-696 EFEKVKNFLSISGEG
+696 ATGNVKDFISISGEG
-711 ITGEINEK
+711 IIGEVDGK
-719 KILVGNYKL
+719 KVIAGNYKL
-728 FNNNGIIISEN
+728 FDNNGIIIPEN
-739 NKSEKVAAEG
+739 NESERVAKEG

-759 KYAGLIAVAD
+759 KYSGLIAVAD
-769 VIKENSKES
+769 VVKENSKES
-778 VALLKEMGLKVA
+778 VELLKSMGLKVA

-802 IAKQV
+802 IAEQV
-807 GIDVVLAEV
+807 GIDIVLAEV

-830 DGFKV
+830 DGMKV

-874 RDLRDVAVAMKLS
+874 KDLRDVAVAMKLS

-913 GVLYLITGHLLN
+913 GALYLITGHLLN

>member
-1 MNDIINIGV
+1 MD
-10 YPIYKNRNEVKKMKK
+10 K

-38 AKIEKNLSE
+38 AKIEKNISE
-47 LSGVENIK
+47 LKGTENVK
-55 VDVETKI
+55 VDVNTKI
-62 MNIDFDESEIS
+62 MDISFDEKKIS
-73 FNEIEKKLV
+73 FDEIKNKLE
-82 ELGYGVDKEYD
+82 ELGYVVEREVSASEEISCETNVE
-93 ENSFEKSKKEEIVV
+93 ENKCSVKEE
-107 CEFQKEEK
+107 QKDISEEK
-115 ENKKNEEKN
+115 TDTEN
-124 ISENLEKKQFKLS
+124 IEKKQFKLS

-143 CVRRIETKVGKLEG
+143 CVRRIETKVGKMKG

-169 LTVEY
+169 LTVLY
-174 DYERINKNEIEDEV
+174 DYEQLNKNDIENEV
-188 KEIGYGIEEKI
+188 KSIGYGIDEKI
-199 EASEFQVNI
+199 EASELLVNI

-221 RKVKKLDGVISAEV
+221 RKVKKLDGIISAEV
-235 NLATNRGRFIYDSK
+235 NLATNRGRFLYDSK

-256 IEVINNLGGY
+256 IGVINGIGGY
-266 KAVRDEEAKLEDEIK
+266 KAVRNEEAKPEDEMK
-281 KIEESK
+281 KEEEAK
-287 KELREFKTAIFFAAI
+287 KELREFKTAIILAAI
-302 VFYITMGHMIGL
+302 VFYITMGHMIGF
-314 PLPKIISP
+314 PLPSIISP
-322 NVNPINYA
+322 DVNPINYA

-340 TIIGRKFYTVGI
+340 TIIGRRFYTVGI
-352 KALIKKAPNMD
+352 RALVKRAPNMD

-370 GAALVYSIFGTYE
+370 GAALIYSIYGTYE
-383 IFKGN
+383 IIKGN
-388 NQYVHALYYESAV
+388 NAYVHALYYESAV

-442 EIVLVDIEEVEKG
+442 EIVLVDIEEVEEG
-455 DVVLV
+455 DIVLV

-474 GSTNVDESMLTG
+474 GNTNVDESMLTG
-486 ESIPVRKKI
+486 ESIPVRKKA
-495 GDSVFGATINKN
+495 GDNVFGATINKN
-507 GSIKIEATAIGKDT
+507 GSIKIKATAIGKDT

-550 FVPAVIFIAFVSS
+550 FVPVVIFIAAVSS
-563 VVWYVLG
+563 IVWYAVG
-570 KSGAVNLSMSPS
+570 KTGIATLPMAPS

-648 GKPVITDIEI
+648 GKPVITDIVIE
-658 KDENI
+658 DESI
-663 SEKEFLKFV
+663 SEEEFLSI
-672 GTLEQHSEHPLGE
+672 TASLEQHSEHPLGE

-696 EFEKVKNFLSISGEG
+696 ATGNVKDFISISGEG
-711 ITGEINEK
+711 IIGEVDGK
-719 KILVGNYKL
+719 KVIAGNYKL
-728 FNNNGIIISEN
+728 FDNNGIIIPEN
-739 NKSEKVAAEG
+739 NESERVAKEG

-759 KYAGLIAVAD
+759 KYSGLIAVAD
-769 VIKENSKES
+769 VVKENSKES
-778 VALLKEMGLKVA
+778 VELLKSMGLKVA

-802 IAKQV
+802 IAEQV
-807 GIDVVLAEV
+807 GIDIVLAEV

-830 DGFKV
+830 DGMKV

-874 RDLRDVAVAMKLS
+874 KDLRDVAVAMKLS

-913 GVLYLITGHLLN
+913 GALYLITGHLLN

>member
-1 MNDIINIGV
+1 
-10 YPIYKNRNEVKKMKK
+10 MK
-25 KYKLTGVGCMKCV
+25 
-38 AKIEKNLSE
+38 
-47 LSGVENIK
+47 
-55 VDVETKI
+55 
-62 MNIDFDESEIS
+62 
-73 FNEIEKKLV
+73 
-82 ELGYGVDKEYD
+82 
-93 ENSFEKSKKEEIVV
+93 
-107 CEFQKEEK
+107 
-115 ENKKNEEKN
+115 
-124 ISENLEKKQFKLS
+124 
-137 GVTCQA
+137 
-143 CVRRIETKVGKLEG
+143 G

-169 LTVEY
+169 LTVLY
-174 DYERINKNEIEDEV
+174 DYEQLNKNDIENEV
-188 KEIGYGIEEKI
+188 KSIGYGIDEKI
-199 EASEFQVNI
+199 EASELLVNI

-221 RKVKKLDGVISAEV
+221 RKVKKLDGIISAEV
-235 NLATNRGRFIYDSK
+235 NLATNRGRFLYDSK

-256 IEVINNLGGY
+256 IGVINGIGGY
-266 KAVRDEEAKLEDEIK
+266 KAVRNEEAKPEDEMK
-281 KIEESK
+281 KEEEAK
-287 KELREFKTAIFFAAI
+287 KELREFKTAIILAAI
-302 VFYITMGHMIGL
+302 VFYITMGHMIGF
-314 PLPKIISP
+314 PLPSIISP
-322 NVNPINYA
+322 DVNPINYA

-340 TIIGRKFYTVGI
+340 TIIGRRFYTVGI
-352 KALIKKAPNMD
+352 RALVKRAPNMD

-370 GAALVYSIFGTYE
+370 GAALIYSIYGTYE
-383 IFKGN
+383 IIKGN
-388 NQYVHALYYESAV
+388 NAYVHALYYESAV

-442 EIVLVDIEEVEKG
+442 EIVLVDIEEVEEG
-455 DVVLV
+455 DIVLV

-474 GSTNVDESMLTG
+474 GNTNVDESMLTG
-486 ESIPVRKKI
+486 ESIPVRKKA
-495 GDSVFGATINKN
+495 GDNVFGATINKN
-507 GSIKIEATAIGKDT
+507 GSIKIKATAIGKDT

-550 FVPAVIFIAFVSS
+550 FVPVVIFIAAVSS
-563 VVWYVLG
+563 IVWYAVG
-570 KSGAVNLSMSPS
+570 KTGIATLPMAPS

-648 GKPVITDIEI
+648 GKPVITDIVI
-658 KDENI
+658 GDESI
-663 SEKEFLKFV
+663 SEEEFLSI
-672 GTLEQHSEHPLGE
+672 TASLEQHSEHPLGE

-696 EFEKVKNFLSISGEG
+696 ATGNVKDFISISGEG
-711 ITGEINEK
+711 IIGEVDGK
-719 KILVGNYKL
+719 KVIAGNYKL
-728 FNNNGIIISEN
+728 FDNNGIIIPEN
-739 NKSEKVAAEG
+739 NESERVAKEG

-759 KYAGLIAVAD
+759 KYSGLIAVAD
-769 VIKENSKES
+769 VVKENSKES
-778 VALLKEMGLKVA
+778 VELLKSMGLKVA

-802 IAKQV
+802 IAEQV
-807 GIDVVLAEV
+807 GIDIVLAEV

-830 DGFKV
+830 DGMKV

-874 RDLRDVAVAMKLS
+874 KDLRDVAVAMKLS

-913 GVLYLITGHLLN
+913 GALYLITGHLLN

>member
-1 MNDIINIGV
+1 MD
-10 YPIYKNRNEVKKMKK
+10 K

-38 AKIEKNLSE
+38 AKIEKNISE
-47 LSGVENIK
+47 LKGTEKVK
-55 VDVETKI
+55 VDVNTKI
-62 MNIDFDESEIS
+62 MDISFDEEKIS
-73 FNEIEKKLV
+73 FDEIKNKLE
-82 ELGYGVDKEYD
+82 ELGYGVEREVSASEEISCETNME
-93 ENSFEKSKKEEIVV
+93 ENKCSVKEE
-107 CEFQKEEK
+107 QKDISEEK
-115 ENKKNEEKN
+115 TDIEN
-124 ISENLEKKQFKLS
+124 IEKKQFKLS

-143 CVRRIETKVGKLEG
+143 CVRRIETKVGKMKG

-169 LTVEY
+169 LTVLY
-174 DYERINKNEIEDEV
+174 DYEQLNKNDIENEV
-188 KEIGYGIEEKI
+188 KSIGYGIDEKI
-199 EASEFQVNI
+199 EASELLVNI

-221 RKVKKLDGVISAEV
+221 RKVKKLDGIISAEV
-235 NLATNRGRFIYDSK
+235 NLATNRGRFLYDSK

-256 IEVINNLGGY
+256 IGVINGIGGY
-266 KAVRDEEAKLEDEIK
+266 KAVRNEEAKPEDEMK
-281 KIEESK
+281 KEEEAK
-287 KELREFKTAIFFAAI
+287 KELREFKTAIILAAI
-302 VFYITMGHMIGL
+302 VFYITMGHMIGF
-314 PLPKIISP
+314 PLPSIISP
-322 NVNPINYA
+322 DVNPINYA

-340 TIIGRKFYTVGI
+340 TIIGRRFYTVGI
-352 KALIKKAPNMD
+352 RALVKRAPNMD

-370 GAALVYSIFGTYE
+370 GAALIYSIYGTYE
-383 IFKGN
+383 IIKGN
-388 NQYVHALYYESAV
+388 NAYVHALYYESAV

-442 EIVLVDIEEVEKG
+442 EIVLVDIEEVEEG
-455 DVVLV
+455 DIVLV

-474 GSTNVDESMLTG
+474 GNTNVDESMLTG
-486 ESIPVRKKI
+486 ESIPVRKKA
-495 GDSVFGATINKN
+495 GDNVFGATINKN
-507 GSIKIEATAIGKDT
+507 GSIKIKATAIGKDT

-550 FVPAVIFIAFVSS
+550 FVPVVIFIAAVSS
-563 VVWYVLG
+563 IVWYAVG
-570 KSGAVNLSMSPS
+570 KTGIATLPMAPS

-648 GKPVITDIEI
+648 GKPVITDIVI
-658 KDENI
+658 GDESI
-663 SEKEFLKFV
+663 SEEEFLSI
-672 GTLEQHSEHPLGE
+672 TASLEQHSEHPLGE

-696 EFEKVKNFLSISGEG
+696 ATRNVKDFISISGEG
-711 ITGEINEK
+711 IIGEVDGK
-719 KILVGNYKL
+719 KVIAGNYKL
-728 FNNNGIIISEN
+728 FDNNGIIIPEN
-739 NKSEKVAAEG
+739 NESERVAKEG

-759 KYAGLIAVAD
+759 KYSGLIAVAD
-769 VIKENSKES
+769 VVKENSKES
-778 VALLKEMGLKVA
+778 VELLKSMGLKVA

-802 IAKQV
+802 IAEQV
-807 GIDVVLAEV
+807 GIDIVLAEV

-830 DGFKV
+830 DGMKV

-874 RDLRDVAVAMKLS
+874 KDLRDVAVAMKLS

-913 GVLYLITGHLLN
+913 GALYLITGHLLN

>member
-1 MNDIINIGV
+1 MD
-10 YPIYKNRNEVKKMKK
+10 K

-38 AKIEKNLSE
+38 AKIEKNISE
-47 LSGVENIK
+47 LKGTENVK
-55 VDVETKI
+55 VDVNTKI
-62 MNIDFDESEIS
+62 MDISFDEEKIS
-73 FNEIEKKLV
+73 FDEIKNKLE
-82 ELGYGVDKEYD
+82 ELGYGVEREVSASEEISCETNVE
-93 ENSFEKSKKEEIVV
+93 ENKCSVKEE
-107 CEFQKEEK
+107 QKDISEEK
-115 ENKKNEEKN
+115 TDTEN
-124 ISENLEKKQFKLS
+124 IEKKQFKLS

-143 CVRRIETKVGKLEG
+143 CVRRIETKVGKMKG

-169 LTVEY
+169 LTVLY
-174 DYERINKNEIEDEV
+174 DYEQLNKNDIENEV
-188 KEIGYGIEEKI
+188 KSIGYGIDEKI
-199 EASEFQVNI
+199 EASELLVNI

-221 RKVKKLDGVISAEV
+221 RKVKKLDGIISAEV
-235 NLATNRGRFIYDSK
+235 NLATNRGRFLYDSK

-256 IEVINNLGGY
+256 IGVINGIGGY
-266 KAVRDEEAKLEDEIK
+266 KAVRNEEAKPEDEMK
-281 KIEESK
+281 KEEEAK
-287 KELREFKTAIFFAAI
+287 KELREFKTAIILAAI
-302 VFYITMGHMIGL
+302 VFYITMGHMIGF
-314 PLPKIISP
+314 PLPSIISP
-322 NVNPINYA
+322 DVNPINYA

-340 TIIGRKFYTVGI
+340 TIIGRRFYTVGI
-352 KALIKKAPNMD
+352 RALVKRAPNMD

-370 GAALVYSIFGTYE
+370 GAALIYSIYGTYE
-383 IFKGN
+383 IIKGN
-388 NQYVHALYYESAV
+388 NAYVHALYYESAV

-442 EIVLVDIEEVEKG
+442 EIVLVDIEEVEEG
-455 DVVLV
+455 DIVLV

-474 GSTNVDESMLTG
+474 GNTNVDESMLTG
-486 ESIPVRKKI
+486 ESIPVRKKA
-495 GDSVFGATINKN
+495 GDNVFGATINKN
-507 GSIKIEATAIGKDT
+507 GSIKIKATAIGKDT

-550 FVPAVIFIAFVSS
+550 FVPVVIFIAAVSS
-563 VVWYVLG
+563 IVWYAVG
-570 KSGAVNLSMSPS
+570 KTGIATLPMAPS

-648 GKPVITDIEI
+648 GKPVITDIVIE
-658 KDENI
+658 DESI
-663 SEKEFLKFV
+663 SEEEFLSI
-672 GTLEQHSEHPLGE
+672 TASLEQHSEHPLGE

-696 EFEKVKNFLSISGEG
+696 ATGNVKDFISISGEG
-711 ITGEINEK
+711 IIGEVDGK
-719 KILVGNYKL
+719 KVIAGNYKL
-728 FNNNGIIISEN
+728 FDNNGIIIPEN
-739 NKSEKVAAEG
+739 NESERVAKEG

-759 KYAGLIAVAD
+759 KYSGLIAVAD
-769 VIKENSKES
+769 VVKENSKES
-778 VALLKEMGLKVA
+778 VELLKSMGLKVA

-802 IAKQV
+802 IAEQV
-807 GIDVVLAEV
+807 GIDIVLAEV

-830 DGFKV
+830 DGMKV

-874 RDLRDVAVAMKLS
+874 KDLRDVAVAMKLS

-913 GVLYLITGHLLN
+913 GALYLITGHLLN

>member
-1 MNDIINIGV
+1 MD
-10 YPIYKNRNEVKKMKK
+10 K

-38 AKIEKNLSE
+38 AKIEKNISE
-47 LSGVENIK
+47 LKGTENVK
-55 VDVETKI
+55 VDVNTKI
-62 MNIDFDESEIS
+62 MDISFDEKKIS
-73 FNEIEKKLV
+73 FDEIKNKLE
-82 ELGYGVDKEYD
+82 ELGYGVEREVLASEEISCETNVE
-93 ENSFEKSKKEEIVV
+93 ENKCSVKEE
-107 CEFQKEEK
+107 QKDISEEK
-115 ENKKNEEKN
+115 TDTEN
-124 ISENLEKKQFKLS
+124 IEKKQFKLS

-143 CVRRIETKVGKLEG
+143 CVRRIETKVGKMKG

-169 LTVEY
+169 LTVLY
-174 DYERINKNEIEDEV
+174 DYEQLNKNDIENEV
-188 KEIGYGIEEKI
+188 KSIGYGIDEKI
-199 EASEFQVNI
+199 EASELLVNI

-221 RKVKKLDGVISAEV
+221 RKVKKLDGIISAEV
-235 NLATNRGRFIYDSK
+235 NLATNRGRFLYDSK

-256 IEVINNLGGY
+256 IGVINGIGGY
-266 KAVRDEEAKLEDEIK
+266 KAVRNEEAKPEDEMK
-281 KIEESK
+281 KEEEAK
-287 KELREFKTAIFFAAI
+287 KELREFKTAIILAAI
-302 VFYITMGHMIGL
+302 VFYITMGHMIGF
-314 PLPKIISP
+314 PLPSIISP
-322 NVNPINYA
+322 DVNPINYA

-340 TIIGRKFYTVGI
+340 TIIGRRFYTVGI
-352 KALIKKAPNMD
+352 RALVKRAPNMD

-370 GAALVYSIFGTYE
+370 GAALIYSIYGTYE
-383 IFKGN
+383 IIKGN
-388 NQYVHALYYESAV
+388 NAYVHALYYESAV

-442 EIVLVDIEEVEKG
+442 EIVLVDIEEVEEG
-455 DVVLV
+455 DIVLV

-474 GSTNVDESMLTG
+474 GNTNVDESMLTG
-486 ESIPVRKKI
+486 ESIPVRKKA
-495 GDSVFGATINKN
+495 GDNVFGATINKN
-507 GSIKIEATAIGKDT
+507 GSIKIKATAIGKDT

-550 FVPAVIFIAFVSS
+550 FVPVVIFIAAVSS
-563 VVWYVLG
+563 IVWYAVG
-570 KSGAVNLSMSPS
+570 KTGIATLPMAPS

-648 GKPVITDIEI
+648 GKPVITDIVIE
-658 KDENI
+658 DESI
-663 SEKEFLKFV
+663 SEEEFLSI
-672 GTLEQHSEHPLGE
+672 TASLEQHSEHPLGE

-696 EFEKVKNFLSISGEG
+696 ATGNVKDFISISGEG
-711 ITGEINEK
+711 IIGEVNGK
-719 KILVGNYKL
+719 KVIAGNYKL
-728 FNNNGIIISEN
+728 FDNNGIIIPEN
-739 NKSEKVAAEG
+739 NESERVAKEG

-759 KYAGLIAVAD
+759 KYSGLIAVAD
-769 VIKENSKES
+769 VVKENSKES
-778 VALLKEMGLKVA
+778 VELLKSMGLKVA

-802 IAKQV
+802 IAEQV
-807 GIDVVLAEV
+807 GIDIVLAEV

-830 DGFKV
+830 DGMKV

-874 RDLRDVAVAMKLS
+874 KDLRDVAVAMKLS

-913 GVLYLITGHLLN
+913 GALYLITGHLLN

>member
-1 MNDIINIGV
+1 MD
-10 YPIYKNRNEVKKMKK
+10 K

-38 AKIEKNLSE
+38 AKIEKNISE
-47 LSGVENIK
+47 LKGTEKVK
-55 VDVETKI
+55 VDVNTKI
-62 MNIDFDESEIS
+62 MDISFDEEKIS
-73 FNEIEKKLV
+73 FDEIKNKLE
-82 ELGYGVDKEYD
+82 ELGYGVEGEVSDSEEISCETNME
-93 ENSFEKSKKEEIVV
+93 ENKCSVKEE
-107 CEFQKEEK
+107 QKDISEEK
-115 ENKKNEEKN
+115 TDTEN
-124 ISENLEKKQFKLS
+124 IEKKQFKLS

-143 CVRRIETKVGKLEG
+143 CVRRIETKVGKMKG

-169 LTVEY
+169 LTVLY
-174 DYERINKNEIEDEV
+174 DYEQLNKNDIENEV
-188 KEIGYGIEEKI
+188 KSIGYGIDEKI
-199 EASEFQVNI
+199 EASELLVNI

-221 RKVKKLDGVISAEV
+221 RKVKKLDGIISAEV
-235 NLATNRGRFIYDSK
+235 NLATNRGRFLYDSK

-256 IEVINNLGGY
+256 IGVINGIGGY
-266 KAVRDEEAKLEDEIK
+266 KAIRNEETQPEDEMKKEEEA
-281 KIEESK
+281 K
-287 KELREFKTAIFFAAI
+287 KELREFKTAITLAAI
-302 VFYITMGHMIGL
+302 VFYITMGHMIGF
-314 PLPKIISP
+314 PLPSIISP
-322 NVNPINYA
+322 DVNPINYA

-340 TIIGRKFYTVGI
+340 TIIGRRFYTVGI
-352 KALIKKAPNMD
+352 RALVKRAPNMD

-370 GAALVYSIFGTYE
+370 GAALIYSIYGTYE
-383 IFKGN
+383 IIKGN
-388 NQYVHALYYESAV
+388 NAYVHALYYESAV

-442 EIVLVDIEEVEKG
+442 EIVLVDIEEVEEG
-455 DVVLV
+455 DIVLV

-474 GSTNVDESMLTG
+474 GNTNVDESMLTG
-486 ESIPVRKKI
+486 ESIPVRKKA
-495 GDSVFGATINKN
+495 GDNVFGATINKN
-507 GSIKIEATAIGKDT
+507 GSIKIKATAIGKDT

-550 FVPAVIFIAFVSS
+550 FVPVVIFIAAVSS
-563 VVWYVLG
+563 IVWYAVG
-570 KSGAVNLSMSPS
+570 KTGIATLPMAPS

-628 LEKAHKLNMIVFD
+628 LEKAHKLNMIIFD

-648 GKPVITDIEI
+648 GKPVITDIVI
-658 KDENI
+658 GDESI
-663 SEKEFLKFV
+663 SEEELLSI
-672 GTLEQHSEHPLGE
+672 TASLEQHSEHPLGE

-696 EFEKVKNFLSISGEG
+696 ATRNVKDFISISGEG
-711 ITGEINEK
+711 IIGEVDGK
-719 KILVGNYKL
+719 KVIVGNYKL
-728 FNNNGIIISEN
+728 FDNNGIIIPEN
-739 NKSEKVAAEG
+739 NESERVAKEG

-759 KYAGLIAVAD
+759 KYSGLIAVAD
-769 VIKENSKES
+769 VVKENSKES
-778 VALLKEMGLKVA
+778 VELLKSMGLKVA

-802 IAKQV
+802 IAEQV
-807 GIDVVLAEV
+807 GIDIVLAEV

-830 DGFKV
+830 DGMKV

-874 RDLRDVAVAMKLS
+874 KDLRDVAVAMKLS

-913 GVLYLITGHLLN
+913 GALYLITGHLLN

>member
-1 MNDIINIGV
+1 MD
-10 YPIYKNRNEVKKMKK
+10 K

-38 AKIEKNLSE
+38 AKIEKNISE
-47 LSGVENIK
+47 LKGTENVK
-55 VDVETKI
+55 VDVNTKI
-62 MNIDFDESEIS
+62 MDISFDEEKIS
-73 FNEIEKKLV
+73 FDEIKNKLE
-82 ELGYGVDKEYD
+82 ELGYGVEREVLASEEISCETNVE
-93 ENSFEKSKKEEIVV
+93 ENKCSVKEE
-107 CEFQKEEK
+107 QKDISEEK
-115 ENKKNEEKN
+115 TDTEN
-124 ISENLEKKQFKLS
+124 IEKKQFKLS

-143 CVRRIETKVGKLEG
+143 CVRRIETKVGKMKG

-169 LTVEY
+169 LTVLY
-174 DYERINKNEIEDEV
+174 DYEQLNKNDIENEV
-188 KEIGYGIEEKI
+188 KSIGYGIDEKI
-199 EASEFQVNI
+199 EASELLVNI

-221 RKVKKLDGVISAEV
+221 RKVKKLDGIISAEV
-235 NLATNRGRFIYDSK
+235 NLATNRGRFLYDSK

-256 IEVINNLGGY
+256 IGVINGIGGY
-266 KAVRDEEAKLEDEIK
+266 KAVRNEEAKPEDEMK
-281 KIEESK
+281 KEEEAK
-287 KELREFKTAIFFAAI
+287 KELREFKTAIILAAI
-302 VFYITMGHMIGL
+302 VFYITMGHMIGF
-314 PLPKIISP
+314 PLPSIISP
-322 NVNPINYA
+322 DVNPINYA

-340 TIIGRKFYTVGI
+340 TIIGRRFYTVGI
-352 KALIKKAPNMD
+352 RALVKRAPNMD

-370 GAALVYSIFGTYE
+370 GAALIYSIYGTYE
-383 IFKGN
+383 IIKGN
-388 NQYVHALYYESAV
+388 NAYVHALYYESAV

-442 EIVLVDIEEVEKG
+442 EIVLVDIEEVEEG
-455 DVVLV
+455 DIVLV

-474 GSTNVDESMLTG
+474 GNTNVDESMLTG
-486 ESIPVRKKI
+486 ESIPVRKKAW
-495 GDSVFGATINKN
+495 DNVYGATINKN
-507 GSIKIEATAIGKDT
+507 GSIKIKATAIGKDT

-550 FVPAVIFIAFVSS
+550 FVPVVIFIAAVSS
-563 VVWYVLG
+563 IVWYAVG
-570 KSGAVNLSMSPS
+570 KTGIATLPMAPS

-648 GKPVITDIEI
+648 GKPVIIDIVIE
-658 KDENI
+658 DESI
-663 SEKEFLKFV
+663 SEEEFLSI
-672 GTLEQHSEHPLGE
+672 TASLEQHSEHPLGE

-696 EFEKVKNFLSISGEG
+696 ATGNVKDFISISGEG
-711 ITGEINEK
+711 IIGEVDGK
-719 KILVGNYKL
+719 KVIAGNYKL
-728 FNNNGIIISEN
+728 FDNNGIIIPEN
-739 NKSEKVAAEG
+739 NESERVAKEG

-759 KYAGLIAVAD
+759 KYSGLIAVAD
-769 VIKENSKES
+769 VVKENSKES
-778 VALLKEMGLKVA
+778 VELLKSMGLKVA

-802 IAKQV
+802 IAEQV
-807 GIDVVLAEV
+807 GIDIVLAEV

-830 DGFKV
+830 DGMKV

-874 RDLRDVAVAMKLS
+874 KDLRDVAVAMKLS

-913 GVLYLITGHLLN
+913 GALYLITGHLLN